1 MEGVRVTHQGLK
13 AHTPEGS
20 AGRITQAGL
29 AARSPEGTAA
39 KGMAIKGHED
49 LWVEIQANTF
59 RNWVNETLKPVD
71 IKVVD
76 LVEDLTDGTVLCAL
90 VEALQGRRLKGWS
103 KNPTNQHHRLENC
116 TTALQ
121 AIEDDGVKLV
131 NIGNV
136 DIVNGNLKLILGLI
150 WSLIVRYQIG
160 RSKFPPRKLMLS
172 WLQSSLPECRVSNL
186 TTDWNSGV
194 LLSALL
200 DHCKPGIFPH
210 WKELNRHEA
219 VENCRRAMKLAHR
232 ELQVPMVLEP
242 EYLASPWL
250 DELSGMTY
258 LSYFMKPDSSGMKST
273 LDWVNSRLERPISNF
288 TTDWNDGRV
297 ANELVRSMGGP
308 APPAS
313 KLRRDPA
320 RWEENNQMAIDA
332 AKKLGVQPVLSAK
345 DMSQSDV
352 EHLGVMAWATQFR
365 NIPPRPPVH
374 DMLRVA
380 LDSTSGRVG
389 EPTYIKVQSVSKD
402 LSMSDVK
409 VLIVNPL
416 EQESRLK
423 LDSRGAGEFVP
434 EHAGMHEIVLVVDD
448 IRVDGRYFFRVLP
461 RLVSVPPPGMA
472 PCAAGSL
479 VEVLVSA
486 TGAPRRQ
493 DIDVTAHSP
502 SGRAVP
508 LEARHPPP
516 SAAGTTASSA
526 TFQPDEAGTWTIAIT
541 YKGEHIQGGPF
552 TCEVFDP
559 AGVRLSPGALEGA
572 DALKPHSFELDTSGC
587 GVKGD
592 LQLDIV
598 HDKRS
603 VMCALEKLSPTK
615 YRATFMPKATGKHRL
630 YIYFNGYDVHGSPH
644 VFRVGSKSKRLRDS
658 ASPSPYAG
666 MSSPVTRLRSES
678 PQIYESNSSKYGRRD
693 DYKDTREKSFDVTD
707 TYSRINKDK
716 AESPLYRTTSPLRR
730 TPNYEERDY
739 YNTKDATD
747 SYSRMNKEYKT
758 DSNRTTPIRRTPNF
772 EERDMYNSKDATDSY
787 SRINKEYKTDHN
799 RTTSPVQRTPTFEE
813 RDLYNTKAATDTYS
827 RINKEYKTDHNR
839 TTSPVQRTPTFEE
852 RDLYNTKAATDT
864 YSRINK
870 EYKTDHNRTTSPV
883 QRTPTFEER
892 DLYNTKAAT
901 DTYSRINKE
910 YKTDHNR
917 TTSPVQRT
925 PTFEERDYYNTKDAT
940 DTYSRINK
948 EYKTDHHRTTSP
960 VQRTSSPIRRATS
973 PSHRTSSPITSK
985 YLGSRLDSAHRA
997 TSPFATS
1004 LTRDSPLKPTSP
1016 INRVSSPTERYSPVT
1031 TTKRVV
1037 EKRSNYKMYSSY
1049 SGSQDN
1055 IDHSPLSSLENE
1067 RSRRYGSPGGDGNE
1081 ADPGGKNS
1089 WDSVERTRQ
1098 MLTKNSLDTDRHGQ
1112 STLERETQR
1121 NTQLNKFSDLSHDA
1135 FNQQLDR
1142 LADERESDTYTHKEF
1157 KREVRES
1164 SYVVRDSSFS
1174 SMEEKRQEQQS
1185 FLSNRP
1191 PRDPTGGANSETDA
1205 AHVRFRPIQRDNR
1218 GAKGIVIKPSYKG
1231 VLGQPVEF
1239 IVDASGAGPGQL
1251 ELEVSGGNGSLVAS
1265 SVRSLGGNRYNAAFT
1280 PTVLR
1285 PHIVRVT
1292 FNNEHVPGSPWEV
1305 DVMAGPVGGGG
1316 EPTRLIPA
1324 RVPAVFE
1331 ISTAHGDNTFTKNEV
1346 GVTVTA
1352 PSRRLVTSRVLDVAE
1367 RPGVFRIE
1375 FTPDEVGTH
1384 LIDVSIGDEKLAA
1397 GPLIAKVYDA
1407 SLIKVT
1413 DVGNALVGQQSQ
1425 FRVDAS
1431 AAGEGQ
1437 LEISINEGEV
1447 PNHVQVVGGGRCLVF
1462 WRPETPT
1469 PHRVDIKFNGEPVP
1483 SSPFVFHVAPA
1494 QRVTIDTTQIE
1505 LIPVGEL
1512 VSCSVRVEG
1521 SGGGEL
1527 NVTVKGP
1534 RGEVPVRLTGDVV
1547 SGLVASFTAKNVGPH
1562 TLTAHYNNQA
1572 VPGTPFIC
1580 KAYDSKLVSVTGGT
1594 LARMGVPVQ
1603 LAVDA
1608 AQAGEG
1614 NLEITVAARGLNIPT
1629 QVHPQGNA
1637 RFTVSFTPTE
1647 ACEHV
1652 VNVSFNKMRV
1662 PGCPLVID
1670 VSEGGVSGARVT
1682 IPGPVPLHQ
1691 PTFLTLHHSTATLE
1705 QIEVNVEGPNGASVP
1720 AAVSAAGAGTFR
1732 AEFVP
1737 RAVGEHRLNVL
1748 VDSQPIPASP
1758 FHLKVYD
1765 VTAIRVK
1772 DVAHGTVGKP
1782 VTFLVETMAAG
1793 PGNLEVTV
1801 NGGRVP
1807 TAAAAQGAHTYAIS
1821 FTPRDPRPHTVELRF
1836 NGDHVPGSPFVCHV
1850 SAPARVIGAGS
1861 GESPDKVSVG
1871 DAYTFSVDSP
1881 ASPHVEVLGPARRPV
1896 PVQVSADDT
1905 IGENEASKRY
1915 TVSFVPVDVG
1925 DHSIEVRA
1933 GAMGGHVEGSPFL
1946 VKAYSA
1952 ARVSV
1957 TDISPGTVGRPIS
1970 FTINASHAG
1979 AGNLEI
1985 IVAVAGRNV
1994 PNFVQSEGN
2003 ARFKVNFKPTEAAP
2017 HTLSVRFNGHAVP
2030 GSPFTCIVSAP
2041 ANAPD
2046 ARASGPGL
2054 TSAARGENTE
2064 INLTGFHSCEPTVSL
2079 TGPGGA
2085 NVRTNVNSMG
2095 EGRYT
2100 CTYTPEVVGRH
2111 SVHVQCGGR
2120 HVPGSPFVCNVYDVR
2135 RVRVTGLG
2143 PGELEGTL
2151 EGLNLDESGE
2161 EERGVEVGKPV
2172 TFSVDAAGAGEGTLE
2187 LVVSTPS
2194 TTVKAEVV
2202 AVARGLYDVTF
2213 VPVSREPHRV
2223 SVTFNEQAVPGSP
2236 FICRVNEPHTYVQI
2250 GTTATIEIDENLTD
2264 VEVLSPTGTRV
2275 ADVFEDEGIVTFP
2288 VSRIGRYVIRSPR
2301 GSVAEVEALDPSA
2314 VKVLSIGEAL
2324 AHRPAI
2330 ITVST
2335 SSAGSGRLSARVTSC
2350 GRTVP
2355 HSVRR
2360 RGGSRTELVWHPAR
2374 AAPHRITL
2382 LWSGIPI
2389 AREALMVDVMPGH
2402 HGQEVSASGLGLY
2415 HGQVSRVSSF
2425 SIDTLGR
2432 AAREFDVVVS
2442 GPGTRALPVRCYQ
2455 TKSGLLQAEF
2465 TITEV
2470 GQSTIEVLH
2479 LSKPITGSPYTC
2491 ESFDP
2496 NKVILSGLPT
2506 GNLIAHTPI
2515 NFTVDTKDA
2524 GVGELDVLCE
2534 AMGKRRVRLPVDIRE
2549 DGTLYKV
2556 RLRPTMPAHYRIYV
2570 TYGGASVPGS
2580 PMSLGVLSSRAS
2592 IAAKCSGTG
2601 LAHAHVGKEAAF
2613 TIHCVDDTPPT
2624 VQVERLEGKEDETD
2638 SGLLECRVTAGAPRE
2653 WLCAYIPLVVG
2664 QYEVRIF
2671 LPSGPLPGSPFSV
2684 KVIDTSAIVAV
2695 GGWGTDNSG
2704 RVRAPSK
2711 LVLDT
2716 SNAGPGTL
2724 ECLLAGRHQRVETV
2738 SGRAVVTLTAPEG
2751 VSGEQELELTYNGA
2765 LVSGAPRR
2773 ALVAS
2778 GNTADRVTLAGRGL
2792 AHAAPHTPAVFTI
2805 DGSAAGLGS
2814 PEASLN
2820 SPDGES
2826 VPVALTAA
2834 GPGLWRAT
2842 YTPRRAGDHHLR
2854 VLWAGRLVKGCPLTV
2869 KVSAGSESGDASKVV
2884 CSGAGLTGGV
2894 VGRDIRSWI
2903 DTRRAGPG
2911 ELTAHCSGPNKVAYC
2926 ELYEHGDGTFT
2937 LNVKPAEAGKHVLS
2951 VQFAGEHVPGSPF
2964 TLKVAGAPDPSK
2976 VRVYGPG
2983 IEAGVLAT
2991 FQSRFICD
2999 TRGAGAGQLT
3009 VRVRGPKGAFRVEM
3023 QRENQKD
3030 RTILCKFSPTEPG
3043 DYRVEVRWAGRH
3055 VPGSPFP
3062 VMIFDTQEELRRYL
3076 QATAA

>member
-1 MEGVRVTHQGLK
+1 MEGRVTHQGLR
-13 AHTPEGS
+13 AHTAEGS

-59 RNWVNETLKPVD
+59 RNWVNETLKPMN

-76 LVEDLTDGTVLCAL
+76 LVEDFRDGTVLCSL
-90 VEALQGRRLKGWS
+90 VEALQGRKLRGWS
-103 KNPTNQHHRLENC
+103 QKPTNQHHKLENV
-116 TTALQ
+116 TNALQ

-131 NIGNV
+131 NIGNM

-172 WLQSSLPECRVSNL
+172 WLQASLPECRVNNL
-186 TTDWNSGV
+186 TTDWNSGI

-200 DHCKPGIFPH
+200 DYCKPGVFPH
-210 WKELNRHEA
+210 WRELNRHEA
-219 VENCRRAMKLAHR
+219 VENCRRAMRLAHR
-232 ELQVPMVLEP
+232 ELEVPMVLEP

-258 LSYFMKPDSSGMKST
+258 LSYFMKPDSAGFRST
-273 LDWVNSRLERPISNF
+273 LEWVNSRLERPITNF

-297 ANELVRSMGGP
+297 ANELVRSIGGP
-308 APPAS
+308 APPPS
-313 KLRRDPA
+313 RLRRDPA
-320 RWEENNQMAIDA
+320 RWEENNQLALDA
-332 AKKLGVQPVLSAK
+332 AKKIGVQPVLSAR
-345 DMSQSDV
+345 DMSQSEVD
-352 EHLGVMAWATQFR
+352 HLGLMTWATHLR
-365 NIPPRPPVH
+365 NVPPRPPVH

-389 EPTYIKVQSVSKD
+389 EPTYIKIESVSND
-402 LSMSDVK
+402 LSVSEVK

-423 LDSRGAGEFVP
+423 LDARGAGEFVP
-434 EHAGMHEIVLVVDD
+434 EHAGMHEIVLTVDD

-461 RLVSVPPPGMA
+461 RLVTVPPPGMA
-472 PCAAGSL
+472 PCAIGSI

-516 SAAGTTASSA
+516 SAPGTTASSA

-541 YKGEHIQGGPF
+541 YKGDHIQGGPF

-559 AGVRLSPGALEGA
+559 AGVRLSAGALEGA
-572 DALKPHSFELDTSGC
+572 EPLKPHSFELDTSGC

-603 VMCALEKLSPTK
+603 VMCALEKLSATK
-615 YRATFMPKATGKHRL
+615 YRATFMPKAPGKHRL

-644 VFRVGSKSKRLRDS
+644 VFRVGSRSKKPRDS
-658 ASPSPYAG
+658 SSPSPAYARI
-666 MSSPVTRLRSES
+666 SSPVTRLRSES
-678 PQIYESNSSKYGRRD
+678 PMNQYNLHESNISKHTSSIDRRD
-693 DYKDTREKSFDVTD
+693 ERRDSNDYFKSSYDSENKEKSFDMTD
-707 TYSRINKDK
+707 SAYSTSKATKRETYTRYGS
-716 AESPLYRTTSPLRR
+716 ESPRNRTASPITTKHLGNGSRLDVNRSGSPYRASSPYRATSPVGRTTSPL
-730 TPNYEERDY
+730 
-739 YNTKDATD
+739 
-747 SYSRMNKEYKT
+747 
-758 DSNRTTPIRRTPNF
+758 IR
-772 EERDMYNSKDATDSY
+772 K
-787 SRINKEYKTDHN
+787 
-799 RTTSPVQRTPTFEE
+799 
-813 RDLYNTKAATDTYS
+813 
-827 RINKEYKTDHNR
+827 
-839 TTSPVQRTPTFEE
+839 
-852 RDLYNTKAATDT
+852 
-864 YSRINK
+864 
-870 EYKTDHNRTTSPV
+870 
-883 QRTPTFEER
+883 
-892 DLYNTKAAT
+892 
-901 DTYSRINKE
+901 
-910 YKTDHNR
+910 
-917 TTSPVQRT
+917 
-925 PTFEERDYYNTKDAT
+925 
-940 DTYSRINK
+940 
-948 EYKTDHHRTTSP
+948 
-960 VQRTSSPIRRATS
+960 
-973 PSHRTSSPITSK
+973 
-985 YLGSRLDSAHRA
+985 
-997 TSPFATS
+997 
-1004 LTRDSPLKPTSP
+1004 DSPLNRTASP
-1016 INRVSSPTERYSPVT
+1016 INRVNSPIERYSPVT
-1031 TTKRVV
+1031 STKRVV

-1055 IDHSPLSSLENE
+1055 LDQGSPCSSLENE
-1067 RSRRYGSPGGDGNE
+1067 RRRLGSPSRG
-1081 ADPGGKNS
+1081 DPGGKPYQARTD
-1089 WDSVERTRQ
+1089 WESVEKTRQ
-1098 MLTKNSLDTDRHGQ
+1098 MMSANSLDSPNSPAERYHGQ
-1112 STLERETQR
+1112 NTLDRETKR
-1121 NTQLNKFSDLSHDA
+1121 NTQLNKFGDYSRDS
-1135 FNQQLDR
+1135 FNKHLDR
-1142 LADERESDTYTHKEF
+1142 LADDRDSDTYTSRQEIS
-1157 KREVRES
+1157 KREIRES
-1164 SYVVRDSSFS
+1164 TYVVRDSSYS
-1174 SMEEKRQEQQS
+1174 SVEEKQQQS

-1191 PRDPTGGANSETDA
+1191 PRDPAGGARTETDA
-1205 AHVRFRPIQRDNR
+1205 AHGRFRPIQRDYNR
-1218 GAKGIVIKPSYKG
+1218 GAKGIFVKPTHRG
-1231 VLGQPVEF
+1231 VVGQPVEF
-1239 IVDASGAGPGQL
+1239 IVDGSTAGPGHL
-1251 ELEVSGGNGSLVAS
+1251 ELEVSGGNGALVAS
-1265 SVRSLGGNRYNAAFT
+1265 SVRPLGGHRYAAAFT
-1280 PTVLR
+1280 PRVSQ
-1285 PHIVRVT
+1285 PHTVRVT
-1292 FNNEHVPGSPWEV
+1292 FNDEHVLGSPWKVE
-1305 DVMAGPVGGGG
+1305 VMAGPAGGGGG

-1331 ISTAHGDNTFTKNEV
+1331 ITTSPGTATFSKNEV

-1352 PSRRLVTSRVLDVAE
+1352 PSRRPVTARVLDVAE
-1367 RPGVFRIE
+1367 RPGVYRIE
-1375 FTPDEVGTH
+1375 FTPEEVGTH
-1384 LIDVSIGDEKLAA
+1384 LIDVSIGEDKLAA
-1397 GPLIAKVYDA
+1397 GPLVAKVYDA

-1413 DVGNALVGQQSQ
+1413 DVGNAVVEQKCQ
-1425 FRVDAS
+1425 FKVDAS

-1447 PNHVQVVGGGRCLVF
+1447 PNNVQVVGGGRCLVF
-1462 WRPETPT
+1462 WRPEVAT

-1483 SSPFVFHVAPA
+1483 SSPFIFHVAPA
-1494 QRVTIDTTQIE
+1494 QRVTIDTSQVE
-1505 LIPVGEL
+1505 LIPVGE
-1512 VSCSVRVEG
+1512 VASCSVRVEG
-1521 SGGGEL
+1521 SAGGEL
-1527 NVTVKGP
+1527 TVTVRGP
-1534 RGEVPVRLTGDVV
+1534 RGEVPVRLTGDAVT
-1547 SGLVASFTAKNVGPH
+1547 GLVASFTPKNVGPH
-1562 TLTAHYNNQA
+1562 TLTAQYNNQI

-1580 KAYDSKLVSVTGGT
+1580 KAYDSKLVSVSGGAS
-1594 LARMGVPVQ
+1594 ARVGVPVQ

-1608 AQAGEG
+1608 ALAGEG

-1637 RFTVSFTPTE
+1637 RFMVSFNPTE
-1647 ACEHV
+1647 ATDHV

-1662 PGCPLVID
+1662 PGCPLIIQ
-1670 VSEGGVSGARVT
+1670 VSEGGGGVARVT
-1682 IPGPVPLHQ
+1682 VPGPAPLHQ
-1691 PTFLTLHHSTATLE
+1691 PATLTLHHSTATLD
-1705 QIEVNVEGPNGASVP
+1705 QIEVNVEGCHQKWSDAGPNGASVP
-1720 AAVSAAGAGTFR
+1720 AAVAAAGPGVFR

-1748 VDSQPIPASP
+1748 VDSVPIPASP

-1772 DVAHGTVGKP
+1772 DVTHGTVGKP

-1861 GESPDKVSVG
+1861 SESPDKVSVG
-1871 DAYTFSVDSP
+1871 EAYTFSVDSP
-1881 ASPHVEVLGPARRPV
+1881 TSPHVEVLGPARRPV
-1896 PVQVSADDT
+1896 SVQVSAEET

-1915 TVSFVPVDVG
+1915 TISFVPVDVG

-1952 ARVSV
+1952 ARVNV
-1957 TDISPGTVGRPIS
+1957 TDISPGVVGRPVS

-1985 IVAVAGRNV
+1985 IVAVNGRNV
-1994 PNFVQSEGN
+1994 PNYVQSEGN
-2003 ARFKVNFKPTEAAP
+2003 ARFKVNFKPVEAAP
-2017 HTLSVRFNGHAVP
+2017 HTLSVRFNGQAVP
-2030 GSPFTCIVSAP
+2030 GSPFTCTVTAP
-2041 ANAPD
+2041 APAGD

-2054 TSAARGENTE
+2054 VSAPRAEPADIHITGCHSGE
-2064 INLTGFHSCEPTVSL
+2064 PAVYVA
-2079 TGPGGA
+2079 GPGGT
-2085 NVRTNVNSMG
+2085 NVRTRVSPTG

-2100 CTYTPEVVGRH
+2100 ATYTPEAVGRH
-2111 SVHVQCGGR
+2111 TVQITCAGR
-2120 HVPGSPFVCNVYDVR
+2120 HVPGSPFTCNVYDVK

-2151 EGLNLDESGE
+2151 EGLSLDDGVE

-2223 SVTFNEQAVPGSP
+2223 SVTFNEQPVPGSP
-2236 FICRVNEPHTYVQI
+2236 FVCRVSEPHTYVQI
-2250 GTTATIEIDENLTD
+2250 GGVATVEIDENLSD
-2264 VEVLSPTGTRV
+2264 VEVISPTGTRV
-2275 ADVFEDEGIVTFP
+2275 AEAHLEDTGLLTFP
-2288 VSRIGRYVIRSPR
+2288 ASRVGRYVVRSSR
-2301 GSVAEVEALDPSA
+2301 GPVADVEALDASA
-2314 VKVLSIGEAL
+2314 VQVLSIGDAV
-2324 AHRPAI
+2324 AHRPAVL
-2330 ITVST
+2330 TVNT
-2335 SSAGSGRLSARVTSC
+2335 SGAGNGRLSGRVTC
-2350 GRTVP
+2350 GGAGVP

-2360 RGGSRTELVWHPAR
+2360 RGGSRQEVVWHPAR
-2374 AAPHRITL
+2374 AAPHRLTL
-2382 LWSGIPI
+2382 LWSGSPI
-2389 AREALMVDVMPGH
+2389 SNQPLIIDVQPAH
-2402 HGQEVSASGLGLY
+2402 HSQEVAASGLGLY
-2415 HGQVSRVSSF
+2415 QAQVNRVASF

-2432 AAREFDVVVS
+2432 PAREFDVVVS
-2442 GPGTRALPVRCYQ
+2442 GPGSRALPVRCYQ
-2455 TKSGLLQAEF
+2455 TKSGLLQAEY

-2479 LSKPITGSPYTC
+2479 LSKPVSGSPFTC

-2496 NKVILSGLPT
+2496 NKVIISGLPT
-2506 GNLIAHTPI
+2506 GNIIAQTPI

-2524 GVGELDVLCE
+2524 GVAELEVVCE
-2534 AMGKRRVRLPVDIRE
+2534 AMGERRVRLPVDIRE
-2549 DGTLYKV
+2549 DGHTYRV
-2556 RLRPTMPAHYRIYV
+2556 RLRPTVPAHYRIYI
-2570 TYGGASVPGS
+2570 THGGANVTGS
-2580 PMSLGVLSSRAS
+2580 PVSLGILSGRSSSVARCA
-2592 IAAKCSGTG
+2592 GTG

-2613 TIHCVDDTPPT
+2613 TINCTEDTPPT
-2624 VQVERLEGKEDETD
+2624 VQVERLTTDEKEDSQD
-2638 SGLLECRVTAGAPRE
+2638 SGLLECRVVAGAARE

-2664 QYEVRIF
+2664 LYEVRIF
-2671 LPSGPLPGSPFSV
+2671 TSSGPLPGSPFSV
-2684 KVIDTSAIVAV
+2684 KVIDTSAIVPV
-2695 GGWGTDNSG
+2695 GGWGADASG

-2738 SGRAVVTLTAPEG
+2738 SGRAVVSLSGEAG
-2751 VSGEQELELTYNGA
+2751 GEQELELTYNGA
-2765 LVSGAPRR
+2765 LVAGAPRR
-2773 ALVAS
+2773 ALLAPPAS
-2778 GNTADRVTLAGRGL
+2778 ADRVTLAGRGL
-2792 AHAAPHTPAVFTI
+2792 AHASPHAPAVFTI
-2805 DGSAAGLGS
+2805 DGSAAGPGA
-2814 PEASLN
+2814 PEASLM
-2820 SPDGES
+2820 SPDGDNIP
-2826 VPVALTAA
+2826 VPLTAA

-2842 YTPRRAGDHHLR
+2842 YTPRNVGDHQLR

-2869 KVSAGSESGDASKVV
+2869 SVSAGGESGDASRVV
-2884 CSGAGLTGGV
+2884 CSGPGLAGGV
-2894 VGRDIRSWI
+2894 LGRDIRAWL

-2911 ELTAHCSGPNKVAYC
+2911 ELTAHCTGPNKVAYC

-2937 LNVKPAEAGKHVLS
+2937 LNVKPAEAGRHMLS
-2951 VQFAGEHVPGSPF
+2951 IQFAGEHVPGSPF
-2964 TLKVAGAPDPSK
+2964 VLKVAGAPDPSK

-2983 IEAGVLAT
+2983 VEPGVLAT
-2991 FQSRFICD
+2991 FQSRFLCD

-3023 QRENQKD
+3023 QRESQKD

-3076 QATAA
+3076 QASAA

>member
-1 MEGVRVTHQGLK
+1 MEGVRISHQGLK

-29 AARSPEGTAA
+29 AARSAEGTAA
-39 KGMAIKGHED
+39 KAMAIKGHED

-59 RNWVNETLKPVD
+59 RNWVNETLKPVN

-76 LVEDLTDGTVLCAL
+76 LVEDLRDGTVLCAL

-103 KNPTNQHHRLENC
+103 PSPTNQHHRLENV

-160 RSKFPPRKLMLS
+160 KSKFPPRKLMLS
-172 WLQSSLPECRVSNL
+172 WLQAAMPECRVGNL

-200 DHCKPGIFPH
+200 DYCKPGIFPH

-219 VENCRRAMKLAHR
+219 IENCRRAMKLAHR
-232 ELQVPMVLEP
+232 ELDVPMVLEP

-258 LSYFMKPDSSGMKST
+258 LSYFMKPDSTGVKST
-273 LDWVNSRLERPISNF
+273 LDWVNSRLERPITNF

-308 APPAS
+308 APHPS

-320 RWEENNQMAIDA
+320 RWEENCQTAIDA
-332 AKKLGVQPVLSAK
+332 GKKLGVQPVLSAK

-352 EHLGVMAWATQFR
+352 EHLGVMAWAAQFR
-365 NIPPRPPVH
+365 NVPPRPPVH

-389 EPTYIKVQSVSKD
+389 EPTFIKVESISNE

-409 VLIVNPL
+409 VSIVNPL

-423 LDSRGAGEFVP
+423 LDSKGAGEFIP
-434 EHAGMHEIVLVVDD
+434 EHAGMHEIVLTVED

-472 PCAAGSL
+472 PCAAGSI

-486 TGAPRRQ
+486 TGAPRRE

-508 LEARHPPP
+508 LEPRHPPP
-516 SAAGTTASSA
+516 SAPGTTASSA
-526 TFQPDEAGTWTIAIT
+526 TFQPDEAGVWTIAIT

-559 AGVRLSPGALEGA
+559 AGVRLSHGALEGA
-572 DALKPHSFELDTSGC
+572 EPLKPHSFELDTSGC

-603 VMCALEKLSPTK
+603 VMCALEKLSSTK
-615 YRATFMPKATGKHRL
+615 YRATFMPKAPGKHRL

-644 VFRVGSKSKRLRDS
+644 VFRVGSRSKKPRDS
-658 ASPSPYAG
+658 SSPAPAFARI
-666 MSSPVTRLRSES
+666 SSPVTRLRSES
-678 PQIYESNSSKYGRRD
+678 PHNNYNLYDSNTKHTSSIDRREERRNSTDYYKSSYGPD
-693 DYKDTREKSFDVTD
+693 IKDKTYDVTD
-707 TYSRINKDK
+707 SFSNSRLNKRENYITYDD
-716 AESPLYRTTSPLRR
+716 SPR
-730 TPNYEERDY
+730 
-739 YNTKDATD
+739 
-747 SYSRMNKEYKT
+747 
-758 DSNRTTPIRRTPNF
+758 NRT
-772 EERDMYNSKDATDSY
+772 A
-787 SRINKEYKTDHN
+787 
-799 RTTSPVQRTPTFEE
+799 
-813 RDLYNTKAATDTYS
+813 
-827 RINKEYKTDHNR
+827 
-839 TTSPVQRTPTFEE
+839 
-852 RDLYNTKAATDT
+852 
-864 YSRINK
+864 
-870 EYKTDHNRTTSPV
+870 
-883 QRTPTFEER
+883 
-892 DLYNTKAAT
+892 
-901 DTYSRINKE
+901 
-910 YKTDHNR
+910 
-917 TTSPVQRT
+917 
-925 PTFEERDYYNTKDAT
+925 
-940 DTYSRINK
+940 
-948 EYKTDHHRTTSP
+948 
-960 VQRTSSPIRRATS
+960 
-973 PSHRTSSPITSK
+973 SPITSK
-985 YLGSRLDSAHRA
+985 HLGNGSRLDFGRSSSPYRAGSPYRA
-997 TSPFATS
+997 TSPIGRTS
-1004 LTRDSPLKPTSP
+1004 PLTRKDSPLNRTASP
-1016 INRVSSPTERYSPVT
+1016 INRVSSPTDRYSPVT

-1037 EKRSNYKMYSSY
+1037 EKRSNYKVYSSY

-1055 IDHSPLSSLENE
+1055 LDHSSPLSSLETD
-1067 RSRRYGSPGGDGNE
+1067 RIKRYGSPSTADTG
-1081 ADPGGKNS
+1081 DPGGKPGGYKAKNDS
-1089 WDSVERTRQ
+1089 WDSVEKTRQ
-1098 MLTKNSLDTDRHGQ
+1098 MFGNNSLDSSGERFGLN
-1112 STLERETQR
+1112 TLDRETQR
-1121 NTQLNKFSDLSHDA
+1121 NTQLNKFSDFSRDS
-1135 FNQQLDR
+1135 FNKHLDR
-1142 LADERESDTYTHKEF
+1142 LVDEAESDTYTSRQEIT

-1164 SYVVRDSSFS
+1164 SYVVRDSSYS
-1174 SMEEKRQEQQS
+1174 SVEEKHQQQQQS

-1191 PRDPTGGANSETDA
+1191 PRDPIGGALTETDA
-1205 AHVRFRPIQRDNR
+1205 THARFRPIQRDNNR
-1218 GAKGIVIKPSYKG
+1218 GARGIVIKPTYKG
-1231 VLGQPVEF
+1231 VVGQPVEF
-1239 IVDASGAGPGQL
+1239 IVDASTAGPGRL
-1251 ELEVSGGNGSLVAS
+1251 ELEVSGGNGTLVAS
-1265 SVRSLGGNRYNAAFT
+1265 SVRPLGGNKYIAAFT
-1280 PTVLR
+1280 PRVAR
-1285 PHIVRVT
+1285 PHSVRVT
-1292 FNNEHVPGSPWEV
+1292 FNDEHVYGSPWKVE
-1305 DVMAGPVGGGG
+1305 VMAGPAGGGGG

-1331 ISTAHGDNTFTKNEV
+1331 ISTSPGAPTFSKNEV

-1352 PSRRLVTSRVLDVAE
+1352 PSRRPVTARVLDVSE
-1367 RPGVFRIE
+1367 RPGVYRIE
-1375 FTPDEVGTH
+1375 FTPEEVGTH
-1384 LIDVSIGDEKLAA
+1384 LIDVSIGEDKLAA
-1397 GPLIAKVYDA
+1397 GPLVAKVYDA

-1413 DVGNALVGQQSQ
+1413 DVGNALVGQQCQ

-1483 SSPFVFHVAPA
+1483 SSPFIFHVAPA
-1494 QRVTIDTTQIE
+1494 QRVTIDTSQVE

-1512 VSCSVRVEG
+1512 ASCSVRVEG

-1527 NVTVKGP
+1527 TVTVRGP
-1534 RGEVPVRLTGDVV
+1534 RGEVPVRLTGEALT
-1547 SGLVASFTAKNVGPH
+1547 GLVASFTPKHVGPH
-1562 TLTAHYNNQA
+1562 TLTAQYNNQP
-1572 VPGTPFIC
+1572 VPGTPFVC
-1580 KAYDSKLVSVTGGT
+1580 KAYDSKLVSVTGG
-1594 LARMGVPVQ
+1594 LSARIGVPVQ

-1647 ACEHV
+1647 ACEHI

-1662 PGCPLVID
+1662 PGCPLIID
-1670 VSEGGVSGARVT
+1670 VSEGGGIGARVT
-1682 IPGPVPLHQ
+1682 LPGPVPLHQ
-1691 PTFLTLHHSTATLE
+1691 PASLTLHHSAATLD

-1720 AAVSAAGAGTFR
+1720 AAVAAAGAGTFR

-1748 VDSQPIPASP
+1748 VDSVPIPASP

-1881 ASPHVEVLGPARRPV
+1881 TSPHVEVLGPARRPV
-1896 PVQVSADDT
+1896 PVQVSAEET
-1905 IGENEASKRY
+1905 VGENEPSKRY
-1915 TVSFVPVDVG
+1915 TISFVPVDVG

-1952 ARVSV
+1952 SRVSV
-1957 TDISPGTVGRPIS
+1957 TDISPGVVGRPVA

-1985 IVAVAGRNV
+1985 IVAVNGRNV
-1994 PNFVQSEGN
+1994 PNYVQSEGN

-2041 ANAPD
+2041 AAAAD
-2046 ARASGPGL
+2046 ARAAGPGL
-2054 TSAARGENTE
+2054 SSAPRGEPAE
-2064 INLTGFHSCEPTVSL
+2064 IHLTGFHTGEPTIFV
-2079 TGPGGA
+2079 TGPGGSS
-2085 NVRTNVNSMG
+2085 VRTRVTPTG
-2095 EGRYT
+2095 DGRYT
-2100 CTYTPEVVGRH
+2100 GSYTPEAVGRH
-2111 SVHVQCGGR
+2111 SVQVQCAGR
-2120 HVPGSPFVCNVYDVR
+2120 PVPGSPFTCNVYDVR

-2143 PGELEGTL
+2143 AGELEGTL
-2151 EGLNLDESGE
+2151 EGLSLDESAD

-2223 SVTFNEQAVPGSP
+2223 SVTFNEQPVPGSP
-2236 FICRVNEPHTYVQI
+2236 FVCRVSEPHTYVQI
-2250 GTTATIEIDENLTD
+2250 GGVAAIEVDESLSD
-2264 VEVLSPTGTRV
+2264 VEVLSPSGSRISE
-2275 ADVFEDEGIVTFP
+2275 ANLEDNGLLTFP
-2288 VSRIGRYVIRSPR
+2288 ANRVGRYLVKSPR
-2301 GSVAEVEALDPSA
+2301 GPIAEVEGLDASA
-2314 VKVLSIGEAL
+2314 VKVLSIGDAV

-2330 ITVST
+2330 LTVST
-2335 SSAGSGRLSARVTSC
+2335 AGAGAGRLSARVWC
-2350 GRTVP
+2350 GGAAVA

-2360 RGGSRTELVWHPAR
+2360 RGGARMELVWHPSR
-2374 AAPHRITL
+2374 AATHRLAL
-2382 LWSGIPI
+2382 LWSGVPI
-2389 AREALMVDVMPGH
+2389 SKEPLVVDVLPAH
-2402 HGQEVSASGLGLY
+2402 HGQEVAASGLGLY
-2415 HGQVSRVSSF
+2415 QAQVSKVASF

-2432 AAREFDVVVS
+2432 PAREFDVVVS
-2442 GPGTRALPVRCYQ
+2442 GPGSRALPVRCYQ

-2465 TITEV
+2465 AINEV

-2479 LSKPITGSPYTC
+2479 LSKPVTGSPFTC

-2496 NKVILSGLPT
+2496 HKVILSGLPT
-2506 GNLIAHTPI
+2506 GNIIVQTPI

-2524 GVGELDVLCE
+2524 GLGELEVVCE
-2534 AMGKRRVRLPVDIRE
+2534 AMGDRRVRLPIDIRE
-2549 DGTLYKV
+2549 DGHTHKV
-2556 RLRPTMPAHYRIYV
+2556 RLRPSVPAHYRIYI
-2570 TYGGASVPGS
+2570 TYGGAPVVGS
-2580 PMSLGVLSSRAS
+2580 PVSLGVLSGKAS
-2592 IAAKCSGTG
+2592 NAAKCSGTG

-2613 TIHCVDDTPPT
+2613 TINCVEDTAPT
-2624 VQVERLEGKEDETD
+2624 VQVEKLTDLKEDNTD
-2638 SGLLECRVTAGAPRE
+2638 SGLLECRVAAGAPRE

-2664 QYEVRIF
+2664 LYEVRIF
-2671 LPSGPLPGSPFSV
+2671 TTSGPLPGSPFSV
-2684 KVIDTSAIVAV
+2684 KVIDTSAILPV

-2711 LVLDT
+2711 IILDT

-2738 SGRAVVTLTAPEG
+2738 AGRAVVTLTATEG

-2765 LVSGAPRR
+2765 LVAGAPRK

-2805 DGSAAGLGS
+2805 DGSAAGPGA
-2814 PEASLN
+2814 PEASLT
-2820 SPDGES
+2820 SPEGDFIA
-2826 VPVALTAA
+2826 VALTAA

-2842 YTPRRAGDHHLR
+2842 YTPRRPGDHQLR
-2854 VLWAGRLVKGCPLTV
+2854 VTWAGRLVKGCPLTV
-2869 KVSAGSESGDASKVV
+2869 KVMAGSESGDASRVV
-2884 CSGAGLTGGV
+2884 CSGAGLSGGV
-2894 VGRDIRSWI
+2894 VGREIRSWI

-2937 LNVKPAEAGKHVLS
+2937 LNVKPAEAGRHVLS

-2964 TLKVAGAPDPSK
+2964 VLKVAGAPDPSK

-2983 IEAGVLAT
+2983 VEPGVLAT
-2991 FQSRFICD
+2991 FQSRFLCD

-3062 VMIFDTQEELRRYL
+3062 VMIFDTQEELRRYM
-3076 QATAA
+3076 QANAA

>member
-39 KGMAIKGHED
+39 KAMAIKGHED

-59 RNWVNETLKPVD
+59 RNWINETLKPMN
-71 IKVVD
+71 IKVID
-76 LVEDLTDGTVLCAL
+76 LVEDLRDGTILCSL
-90 VEALQGRRLKGWS
+90 VEALQGRKLKGWS
-103 KNPTNQHHRLENC
+103 RKPSNQHHKLENV

-172 WLQSSLPECRVSNL
+172 WLQSTLPECRVSNL

-200 DHCKPGIFPH
+200 DYCKPGTFPQ
-210 WKELNRHEA
+210 WRELNRHEA

-258 LSYFMKPDSSGMKST
+258 LSYFMKPDAAGVKAT

-308 APPAS
+308 APPPS
-313 KLRRDPA
+313 RLRRDPA
-320 RWEENNQMAIDA
+320 RWEENNQQAIDA

-345 DMSQSDV
+345 DMSSSDV

-389 EPTYIKVQSVSKD
+389 EPTYIKVESISRD
-402 LSMSDVK
+402 LSISEVK
-409 VLIVNPL
+409 VYIVNPL

-423 LDSRGAGEFVP
+423 LDSRGSGEFVP

-486 TGAPRRQ
+486 TGAPRRE

-516 SAAGTTASSA
+516 SAPGTTASSA

-552 TCEVFDP
+552 TCEVFEP

-572 DALKPHSFELDTSGC
+572 EPLKPHSFELDTSGC

-615 YRATFMPKATGKHRL
+615 YRATFMPKAPGKHRL

-644 VFRVGSKSKRLRDS
+644 VFRVGSRSKKPRDS
-658 ASPSPYAG
+658 ASPSPAYAR

-678 PQIYESNSSKYGRRD
+678 PHNPYNLYDSNATKYNTSSIDRREERRD
-693 DYKDTREKSFDVTD
+693 SSDYYKHGSDVKEKSFDVTD
-707 TYSRINKDK
+707 SYTSRVNKKETYKYEP
-716 AESPLYRTTSPLRR
+716 ESPR
-730 TPNYEERDY
+730 
-739 YNTKDATD
+739 
-747 SYSRMNKEYKT
+747 
-758 DSNRTTPIRRTPNF
+758 NRT
-772 EERDMYNSKDATDSY
+772 A
-787 SRINKEYKTDHN
+787 
-799 RTTSPVQRTPTFEE
+799 
-813 RDLYNTKAATDTYS
+813 
-827 RINKEYKTDHNR
+827 
-839 TTSPVQRTPTFEE
+839 
-852 RDLYNTKAATDT
+852 
-864 YSRINK
+864 
-870 EYKTDHNRTTSPV
+870 
-883 QRTPTFEER
+883 
-892 DLYNTKAAT
+892 
-901 DTYSRINKE
+901 
-910 YKTDHNR
+910 
-917 TTSPVQRT
+917 
-925 PTFEERDYYNTKDAT
+925 
-940 DTYSRINK
+940 
-948 EYKTDHHRTTSP
+948 
-960 VQRTSSPIRRATS
+960 
-973 PSHRTSSPITSK
+973 SPITSK
-985 YLGSRLDSAHRA
+985 YLGNGSRLDINRSNSPYRASSPYRA
-997 TSPFATS
+997 TSPVGRTS
-1004 LTRDSPLKPTSP
+1004 PLTRKDSPLNRTASP
-1016 INRVSSPTERYSPVT
+1016 INRVNSPTERYSPVT

-1055 IDHSPLSSLENE
+1055 LDQSSPLSSLENE
-1067 RSRRYGSPGGDGNE
+1067 RARRYGSPGIGEGG
-1081 ADPGGKNS
+1081 DPGGRAPSTRKDS
-1089 WDSVERTRQ
+1089 WDSVEKTRQ
-1098 MLTKNSLDTDRHGQ
+1098 MLSNNSLEPSNTERYGA

-1121 NTQLNKFSDLSHDA
+1121 NTQLNKQLNKFSDLSRDS
-1135 FNQQLDR
+1135 FNRQLDR
-1142 LADERESDTYTHKEF
+1142 LADDHESDTYTSRQEF
-1157 KREVRES
+1157 KREVHES
-1164 SYVVRDSSFS
+1164 SYVVRDSSYS
-1174 SMEEKRQEQQS
+1174 SVEEKRQQHQS

-1191 PRDPTGGANSETDA
+1191 PRDPTGGAPTETDA
-1205 AHVRFRPIQRDNR
+1205 AHARFRPIQRDNNR
-1218 GAKGIVIKPSYKG
+1218 GAKGIVIKPTYKG
-1231 VLGQPVEF
+1231 VVGQPVEF
-1239 IVDASGAGPGQL
+1239 IVDASTAGPGQL
-1251 ELEVSGGNGSLVAS
+1251 ELEVSGGNGALVAS
-1265 SVRSLGGNRYNAAFT
+1265 SVRSLGAHRYIAAFT
-1280 PTVLR
+1280 PRVLR
-1285 PHIVRVT
+1285 PHSVRVT
-1292 FNNEHVPGSPWEV
+1292 FNNEHVPGSPWQVE
-1305 DVMAGPVGGGG
+1305 VMAGPAGGGGG

-1331 ISTAHGDNTFTKNEV
+1331 ISTSPGASSFSKNEV
-1346 GVTVTA
+1346 GMTVTA
-1352 PSRRLVTSRVLDVAE
+1352 PSRRQVTARVLDVAE
-1367 RPGVFRIE
+1367 RPGVYRIE
-1375 FTPDEVGTH
+1375 FTPEEVGTH
-1384 LIDVSIGDEKLAA
+1384 LIDVSIGEEKLAA
-1397 GPLIAKVYDA
+1397 GPLVAKVYDA

-1413 DVGNALVGQQSQ
+1413 DVGNAIVGQQSQ

-1494 QRVTIDTTQIE
+1494 QRVSIDTSQIE

-1527 NVTVKGP
+1527 TVTVRGP

-1562 TLTAHYNNQA
+1562 TLTAHYNSQP

-1580 KAYDSKLVSVTGGT
+1580 KAYDSKLVSVTGGS
-1594 LARMGVPVQ
+1594 LAQVGVPVQ

-1682 IPGPVPLHQ
+1682 LPGPVPLHQ

-1881 ASPHVEVLGPARRPV
+1881 TSPHVEVLGPARRPV
-1896 PVQVSADDT
+1896 PVQVSADET
-1905 IGENEASKRY
+1905 VGENEASKRY
-1915 TVSFVPVDVG
+1915 TISFIPVDVG

-1957 TDISPGTVGRPIS
+1957 TDISPGVVGRPVS

-1985 IVAVAGRNV
+1985 IVAVNGRNV
-1994 PNFVQSEGN
+1994 PNYVQSEGN

-2030 GSPFTCIVSAP
+2030 GSPFTCMVSAP
-2041 ANAPD
+2041 AAAPD
-2046 ARASGPGL
+2046 ARATGPGL
-2054 TSAARGENTE
+2054 SSAARGESAE
-2064 INLTGFHSCEPTVSL
+2064 INLTGFHSCEPTISV
-2079 TGPGGA
+2079 TGPGGTS
-2085 NVRTNVNSMG
+2085 VRTSTRALG

-2100 CTYTPEVVGRH
+2100 CTYTPDAVGRH
-2111 SVHVQCGGR
+2111 SVHVQCAGR

-2135 RVRVTGLG
+2135 CVRVTGLG
-2143 PGELEGTL
+2143 AGELEGTL
-2151 EGLNLDESGE
+2151 EGLNLDESAD

-2213 VPVSREPHRV
+2213 IPVSREAHRV
-2223 SVTFNEQAVPGSP
+2223 SVTFNEQPVPGSP
-2236 FICRVNEPHTYVQI
+2236 FVCRVNEPHTYVQI
-2250 GTTATIEIDENLTD
+2250 GTTATIEIDENLSD

-2275 ADVFEDEGIVTFP
+2275 SDANLEDMGLLIFP
-2288 VSRIGRYVIRSPR
+2288 VTRVGRYVVRSAR
-2301 GSVAEVEALDPSA
+2301 GPVAEVEALDPSA
-2314 VKVLSIGEAL
+2314 VKVLSIGEAV

-2330 ITVST
+2330 VTVST
-2335 SSAGSGRLSARVTSC
+2335 SGAGGGRLSARVSSG

-2360 RGGSRTELVWHPAR
+2360 RGGSRTDLVWHPAR
-2374 AAPHRITL
+2374 AAPHRIAL
-2382 LWSGIPI
+2382 LWSGTPV
-2389 AREALMVDVMPGH
+2389 AREPLVVDVLPAH

-2415 HGQVSRVSSF
+2415 QAQVSRVSSF

-2442 GPGTRALPVRCYQ
+2442 GPGARALPVRCYQ

-2465 TITEV
+2465 TITDV

-2534 AMGKRRVRLPVDIRE
+2534 AMGERRVRLPVDIRE
-2549 DGTLYKV
+2549 DGHLYKV

-2570 TYGGASVPGS
+2570 TYGGASIPGS
-2580 PMSLGVLSSRAS
+2580 PISLGVLSARAS
-2592 IAAKCSGTG
+2592 IAARCAGTG

-2613 TIHCVDDTPPT
+2613 TIHCVDNTPPT
-2624 VQVERLEGKEDETD
+2624 VQVERLNDGKEED
-2638 SGLLECRVTAGAPRE
+2638 SDNGLLECRVVAGAPKE

-2671 LPSGPLPGSPFSV
+2671 VPSGPLPGSPFSV

-2738 SGRAVVTLTAPEG
+2738 SGRAVVTLAAPEG

-2765 LVSGAPRR
+2765 LVAGAPRR

-2792 AHAAPHTPAVFTI
+2792 AHAAPHTPAVFTV
-2805 DGSAAGLGS
+2805 DGSAAGPGA
-2814 PEASLN
+2814 PEASLS
-2820 SPDGES
+2820 SPDGETI
-2826 VPVALTAA
+2826 PVALTAA

-2884 CSGAGLTGGV
+2884 CSGAGLAGGV

-2911 ELTAHCSGPNKVAYC
+2911 ELTAHCTGPNKVAYC

-2937 LNVKPAEAGKHVLS
+2937 LNVKPAEAGRHVLS

-2964 TLKVAGAPDPSK
+2964 ILKVAGAPDPTK

-2991 FQSRFICD
+2991 FQSRFVCD

-3023 QRENQKD
+3023 QRESQKD

>member
-1 MEGVRVTHQGLK
+1 MEGVRVTHQGVR
-13 AHTPEGS
+13 AHSAEGS

-76 LVEDLTDGTVLCAL
+76 LVEDLRDGTVLCSL
-90 VEALQGRRLKGWS
+90 VEALQGRRLKGWNTS
-103 KNPTNQHHRLENC
+103 PNNQHHKLENV

-172 WLQSSLPECRVSNL
+172 WLQSALPDCRVNNL

-200 DHCKPGIFPH
+200 DYCKPGTFPH
-210 WKELNRHEA
+210 WRELNRHEA

-232 ELQVPMVLEP
+232 ELDVPMVLEP

-258 LSYFMKPDSSGMKST
+258 LSYFMKPGSAGYRAT
-273 LDWVNSRLERPISNF
+273 LDFVNSRLERGITNF

-308 APPAS
+308 ALPPNR
-313 KLRRDPA
+313 LRRDPA
-320 RWEENNQMAIDA
+320 RWEENNQHAIDA
-332 AKKLGVQPVLSAK
+332 AKKIGVQPVLSAK
-345 DMSQSDV
+345 DMSQNET
-352 EHLGVMAWATQFR
+352 EHLGVMTWATQFR
-365 NIPPRPPVH
+365 NVAPRPPVH

-389 EPTYIKVQSVSKD
+389 EETYIRVESISNE
-402 LSMSDVK
+402 LSISDVK
-409 VLIVNPL
+409 VSIVNPL
-416 EQESRLK
+416 EQESVLK
-423 LDSRGAGEFVP
+423 LNSRGAGEFVP
-434 EHAGMHEIVLVVDD
+434 EHAGMHEIVLTVDD

-461 RLVSVPPPGMA
+461 RLVMVPPPGMA

-486 TGAPRRQ
+486 TGAPRRE

-508 LEARHPPP
+508 LQARHPPP
-516 SAAGTTASSA
+516 SAPGTTASSA
-526 TFQPDEAGTWTIAIT
+526 TFQPDEAGVWTIAIT

-572 DALKPHSFELDTSGC
+572 EPLKPHSFELDTSGC

-603 VMCALEKLSPTK
+603 VMCALEKLSATK
-615 YRATFMPKATGKHRL
+615 YRATFMPKAPGKHRL

-644 VFRVGSKSKRLRDS
+644 MFRVGSRSKKPRES
-658 ASPSPYAG
+658 SSPSPAYARI
-666 MSSPVTRLRSES
+666 SSPVTRLRSES
-678 PQIYESNSSKYGRRD
+678 PMNHYNLYDSSTTKHNTSSMERREERRD
-693 DYKDTREKSFDVTD
+693 SADYYKSSFSSDTKEKSYDITD
-707 TYSRINKDK
+707 SAYSTSRANKMESFTSRYGS
-716 AESPLYRTTSPLRR
+716 ESPRNRTASPITTKHLGNGSRLDLNRSTSPYRAGSPFRATSPVGRTTSPLAR
-730 TPNYEERDY
+730 
-739 YNTKDATD
+739 K
-747 SYSRMNKEYKT
+747 
-758 DSNRTTPIRRTPNF
+758 
-772 EERDMYNSKDATDSY
+772 
-787 SRINKEYKTDHN
+787 
-799 RTTSPVQRTPTFEE
+799 
-813 RDLYNTKAATDTYS
+813 
-827 RINKEYKTDHNR
+827 
-839 TTSPVQRTPTFEE
+839 
-852 RDLYNTKAATDT
+852 
-864 YSRINK
+864 
-870 EYKTDHNRTTSPV
+870 
-883 QRTPTFEER
+883 
-892 DLYNTKAAT
+892 
-901 DTYSRINKE
+901 
-910 YKTDHNR
+910 
-917 TTSPVQRT
+917 
-925 PTFEERDYYNTKDAT
+925 
-940 DTYSRINK
+940 
-948 EYKTDHHRTTSP
+948 
-960 VQRTSSPIRRATS
+960 
-973 PSHRTSSPITSK
+973 
-985 YLGSRLDSAHRA
+985 
-997 TSPFATS
+997 
-1004 LTRDSPLKPTSP
+1004 DSPLSPLRTASP
-1016 INRVSSPTERYSPVT
+1016 INRVSSPTGVISNEPLYSPVT

-1055 IDHSPLSSLENE
+1055 LDQGSPYSSLETDHV
-1067 RSRRYGSPGGDGNE
+1067 RRLGSPNTG
-1081 ADPGGKNS
+1081 DPGGKPYVGRKDS
-1089 WDSVERTRQ
+1089 WDSVEKTRQ
-1098 MLTKNSLDTDRHGQ
+1098 MMSANSLDTSTPERYGQ
-1112 STLERETQR
+1112 STLDRETKR
-1121 NTQLNKFSDLSHDA
+1121 NTQLNKFSDFSRDS
-1135 FNQQLDR
+1135 FNRQLDR
-1142 LADERESDTYTHKEF
+1142 LADDRDSETYTSRQEF

-1164 SYVVRDSSFS
+1164 SYVVRDSSYS
-1174 SMEEKRQEQQS
+1174 SVEERQQQQQQQQS

-1191 PRDPTGGANSETDA
+1191 PRDPNGGARTETDA
-1205 AHVRFRPIQRDNR
+1205 AHARFRSIQRDNNR
-1218 GAKGIVIKPSYKG
+1218 GAKGVVVKPSYRG
-1231 VLGQPVEF
+1231 VVGQPVEF
-1239 IVDASGAGPGQL
+1239 IVDCSNARPGHL
-1251 ELEVSGGNGSLVAS
+1251 ELEVSGGNGALVAS
-1265 SVRSLGGNRYNAAFT
+1265 SVRPLGGHRYAASFT
-1280 PTVLR
+1280 PRLQR
-1285 PHIVRVT
+1285 PHAVRVT
-1292 FNNEHVPGSPWEV
+1292 FNEEHVPGSPWKVE
-1305 DVMAGPVGGGG
+1305 VMAGPAGGGG
-1316 EPTRLIPA
+1316 EPTKLIPA

-1331 ISTAHGDNTFTKNEV
+1331 ISTSPGTATFNKNEV

-1352 PSRRLVTSRVLDVAE
+1352 PSRRPVTARVLDVAE
-1367 RPGVFRIE
+1367 RPGVYRIE
-1375 FTPDEVGTH
+1375 FTPEEVGTH
-1384 LIDVSIGDEKLAA
+1384 LIDVTIADDKVAV
-1397 GPLIAKVYDA
+1397 GPLVAKVYDA

-1413 DVGNALVGQQSQ
+1413 DVGNAVVGQQCQ
-1425 FRVDAS
+1425 FKVDAS

-1447 PNHVQVVGGGRCLVF
+1447 PNHVQVVGGGRCLVY
-1462 WRPETPT
+1462 WKPETPT

-1483 SSPFVFHVAPA
+1483 SSPFIFHVTAA
-1494 QRVTIDTTQIE
+1494 HRVTIDTSQIE
-1505 LIPVGEL
+1505 LIPVGETA
-1512 VSCSVRVEG
+1512 SCSVRVEG
-1521 SGGGEL
+1521 STGGEL
-1527 NVTVKGP
+1527 TVTVRGP
-1534 RGEVPVRLTGDVV
+1534 RGEVPVRLTGDVIT
-1547 SGLVASFTAKNVGPH
+1547 GLVASFIPRAVGPH
-1562 TLTAHYNNQA
+1562 TLTAHYNNQPIA
-1572 VPGTPFIC
+1572 GTPFVC
-1580 KAYDSKLVSVTGGT
+1580 KAYDGKLVSVTGGSS
-1594 LARMGVPVQ
+1594 ARVGVPVQ

-1614 NLEITVAARGLNIPT
+1614 NLEITVAAHGLNIPT

-1647 ACEHV
+1647 ACDHV

-1662 PGCPLVID
+1662 PGCPLVIE
-1670 VSEGGVSGARVT
+1670 VSEGSGGGARVT
-1682 IPGPVPLHQ
+1682 LPGPAPLHQ
-1691 PTFLTLHHSTATLE
+1691 PAALTLHHPTATLD

-1720 AAVSAAGAGTFR
+1720 AAVSAAGAGVFR

-1748 VDSQPIPASP
+1748 VDSAPIPASP

-1765 VTAIRVK
+1765 VNAIRVK
-1772 DVAHGTVGKP
+1772 DVAHGIVGKP

-1807 TAAAAQGAHTYAIS
+1807 TGAAAQGAHTYAIS
-1821 FTPRDPRPHTVELRF
+1821 FTPKDPRPHTVELRF
-1836 NGDHVPGSPFVCHV
+1836 NGDHVPGSPFICHV

-1861 GESPDKVSVG
+1861 SESPDKVSVG
-1871 DAYTFSVDSP
+1871 DAYKFNVDSP
-1881 ASPHVEVLGPARRPV
+1881 TSPHVEVLGPARRPV
-1896 PVQVSADDT
+1896 PVQMSAEDT

-1915 TVSFVPVDVG
+1915 TISFVPVDVG

-1933 GAMGGHVEGSPFL
+1933 GSTGGHVEGSPFL

-1957 TDISPGTVGRPIS
+1957 TDISPGVVGRPVS

-1985 IVAVAGRNV
+1985 IVAVNGRNV

-2003 ARFKVNFKPTEAAP
+2003 ARFKVNFKPVEAAL

-2030 GSPFTCIVSAP
+2030 GSPFTCAVSAP
-2041 ANAPD
+2041 AHAAD
-2046 ARASGPGL
+2046 ARAAGPGL
-2054 TSAARGENTE
+2054 ASAPRAQPADVH
-2064 INLTGFHSCEPTVSL
+2064 LTGFHSGEPAVFV
-2079 TGPGGA
+2079 TGPGGSS
-2085 NVRTNVNSMG
+2085 VRTRLTALG

-2100 CTYTPEVVGRH
+2100 ATYTPEAVGRH
-2111 SVHVQCGGR
+2111 SVQVTCAGR
-2120 HVPGSPFVCNVYDVR
+2120 HVPGSPFTCNVYDVR

-2151 EGLNLDESGE
+2151 EGLSLDDGAD

-2223 SVTFNEQAVPGSP
+2223 SVTFNEQPVPGSP
-2236 FICRVNEPHTYVQI
+2236 FVCRVSEPHTYVQI
-2250 GTTATIEIDENLTD
+2250 GGVATVEIDETLND

-2275 ADVFEDEGIVTFP
+2275 TEARIEDTGLLTFP
-2288 VSRIGRYVIRSPR
+2288 ANRVGRYVVR
-2301 GSVAEVEALDPSA
+2301 GSRGPIAEVEALDAAA
-2314 VKVLSIGEAL
+2314 VKVLSIGDAV

-2330 ITVST
+2330 LTVST
-2335 SSAGSGRLSARVTSC
+2335 QGAGAGRLSGRVWC
-2350 GRTVP
+2350 GGQPVP

-2360 RGGSRTELVWHPAR
+2360 RGGGRQELVWHPAR
-2374 AAPHRITL
+2374 PAPHRLAL
-2382 LWSGIPI
+2382 LWSGVPI
-2389 AREALMVDVMPGH
+2389 AREPLLVDVLPAH

-2415 HGQVSRVSSF
+2415 QAQVGRVASF

-2432 AAREFDVVVS
+2432 PAREFDVVVS
-2442 GPGTRALPVRCYQ
+2442 GPGSRALPVRCYQ
-2455 TKSGLLQAEF
+2455 TKSGLLQAEY

-2479 LSKPITGSPYTC
+2479 LSKPVSGSPYTC

-2496 NKVILSGLPT
+2496 HRVILSGLPS
-2506 GNLIAHTPI
+2506 GNIIAHTPI
-2515 NFTVDTKDA
+2515 NFTVETKDA
-2524 GVGELDVLCE
+2524 GVGELEVVCE
-2534 AMGKRRVRLPVDIRE
+2534 ATGERRIRVPVDVRE
-2549 DGTLYKV
+2549 DGRVHRV
-2556 RLRPTMPAHYRIYV
+2556 RLRPCLPAHYRIYI
-2570 TYGGASVPGS
+2570 TYGGASVTGS
-2580 PMSLGVLSSRAS
+2580 PVSLGVLGAGTGG
-2592 IAAKCSGTG
+2592 AAGARCAGTG
-2601 LAHAHVGKEAAF
+2601 LSHAHVGKEAAF
-2613 TIHCVDDTPPT
+2613 TIHCVDDAPPT
-2624 VQVERLEGKEDETD
+2624 VQVERLTEGKEDNAE
-2638 SGLLECRVTAGAPRE
+2638 SGLLECRVVSGAPRE

-2671 LPSGPLPGSPFSV
+2671 TASGPLPGSPFSV
-2684 KVIDTSAIVAV
+2684 KVIDTSAIVPV
-2695 GGWGTDNSG
+2695 GGWGADNSG

-2738 SGRAVVTLTAPEG
+2738 SGRAVVTLAAAEG

-2765 LVSGAPRR
+2765 LVGGAPRR

-2792 AHAAPHTPAVFTI
+2792 AHAAPHTPAVFTV
-2805 DGSAAGLGS
+2805 DGSAAGPGA
-2814 PEASLN
+2814 PEASLT
-2820 SPDGES
+2820 SPEGENI
-2826 VPVALTAA
+2826 PVALAAA

-2842 YTPRRAGDHHLR
+2842 YTPRRAGDHQLR

-2869 KVSAGSESGDASKVV
+2869 NVSAGSESGDASRVV
-2884 CSGAGLTGGV
+2884 CSGAGLATGV
-2894 VGRDIRSWI
+2894 VGREIRSWI

-2911 ELTAHCSGPNKVAYC
+2911 ELTAHCTGPNKVAYC
-2926 ELYEHGDGTFT
+2926 ELYEHGDATFT
-2937 LNVKPAEAGKHVLS
+2937 LNVKPAEPGRHMLS
-2951 VQFAGEHVPGSPF
+2951 IQFAGEHVPGSPF
-2964 TLKVAGAPDPSK
+2964 VLKVAGAPDPSK

-2983 IEAGVLAT
+2983 VEPGVLAT
-2991 FQSRFICD
+2991 FQSRFHCD

-3023 QRENQKD
+3023 QRESQKD
-3030 RTILCKFSPTEPG
+3030 RTIICKFSPTEPG

>member
-1 MEGVRVTHQGLK
+1 MEGVRISHQGLK
-13 AHTPEGS
+13 AHSPEGA

-29 AARSPEGTAA
+29 AARSAEGTAA
-39 KGMAIKGHED
+39 KAMAIKGHED

-59 RNWVNETLKPVD
+59 RNWINETLKPMN

-76 LVEDLTDGTVLCAL
+76 LVEDLCDGTVLCAL

-103 KNPTNQHHRLENC
+103 SNPTNQHHKLENV

-150 WSLIVRYQIG
+150 WSLIMRYQIG
-160 RSKFPPRKLMLS
+160 KSKFPPRKLMLS
-172 WLQSSLPECRVSNL
+172 WLQAAMPECRVGNL

-200 DHCKPGIFPH
+200 DYCKPGIFPH

-219 VENCRRAMKLAHR
+219 IENCRRAMKLAHR
-232 ELQVPMVLEP
+232 ELDVPMVLEP

-258 LSYFMKPDSSGMKST
+258 LSYFMKPDSTGVKST
-273 LDWVNSRLERPISNF
+273 LDWVNSRLERPITNF

-308 APPAS
+308 APHPS

-320 RWEENNQMAIDA
+320 RWEENCQTAIDA
-332 AKKLGVQPVLSAK
+332 GKKLGVQPVLSAK

-352 EHLGVMAWATQFR
+352 EHLGVMAWAAQFR
-365 NIPPRPPVH
+365 NVPPRPPVH

-389 EPTYIKVQSVSKD
+389 EPTYIKVESISNE

-409 VLIVNPL
+409 VSIVNPL

-423 LDSRGAGEFVP
+423 LDSKGAGEFVP
-434 EHAGMHEIVLVVDD
+434 EHAGMHEIVLTVED

-472 PCAAGSL
+472 PCAAGSI

-486 TGAPRRQ
+486 TGAPRRE

-508 LEARHPPP
+508 LEPRHPPP
-516 SAAGTTASSA
+516 SAPGTTASSA
-526 TFQPDEAGTWTIAIT
+526 TFQPDEAGVWTIAIT

-572 DALKPHSFELDTSGC
+572 NPLKPHSFELDTSGC

-603 VMCALEKLSPTK
+603 VMCALEKLSSTK
-615 YRATFMPKATGKHRL
+615 YRATFMPKAPGKHRL

-644 VFRVGSKSKRLRDS
+644 VFRVGSRSKKPRDS
-658 ASPSPYAG
+658 SSPSPAFARI
-666 MSSPVTRLRSES
+666 SSPVTRLRSES
-678 PQIYESNSSKYGRRD
+678 PHNNYNLYESNTKHTSSIDRR
-693 DYKDTREKSFDVTD
+693 
-707 TYSRINKDK
+707 
-716 AESPLYRTTSPLRR
+716 
-730 TPNYEERDY
+730 EERRNSNDY
-739 YNTKDATD
+739 YKSSFPPDIKEKTYDVTD
-747 SYSRMNKEYKT
+747 SYSNSRLNKRENYMYD
-758 DSNRTTPIRRTPNF
+758 DSPRNRT
-772 EERDMYNSKDATDSY
+772 A
-787 SRINKEYKTDHN
+787 
-799 RTTSPVQRTPTFEE
+799 
-813 RDLYNTKAATDTYS
+813 
-827 RINKEYKTDHNR
+827 
-839 TTSPVQRTPTFEE
+839 
-852 RDLYNTKAATDT
+852 
-864 YSRINK
+864 
-870 EYKTDHNRTTSPV
+870 
-883 QRTPTFEER
+883 
-892 DLYNTKAAT
+892 
-901 DTYSRINKE
+901 
-910 YKTDHNR
+910 
-917 TTSPVQRT
+917 
-925 PTFEERDYYNTKDAT
+925 
-940 DTYSRINK
+940 
-948 EYKTDHHRTTSP
+948 
-960 VQRTSSPIRRATS
+960 
-973 PSHRTSSPITSK
+973 SPITSK
-985 YLGSRLDSAHRA
+985 HLGNGSRLDFGRSSTESPYRASSPYRA
-997 TSPFATS
+997 TSPIGRTS
-1004 LTRDSPLKPTSP
+1004 PLTRKDSPLNRTASPTY
-1016 INRVSSPTERYSPVT
+1016 RVSSPTDRYSPVT

-1037 EKRSNYKMYSSY
+1037 EKRSNYKVYSSY

-1055 IDHSPLSSLENE
+1055 LDQSSPLSSLETD
-1067 RSRRYGSPGGDGNE
+1067 RMKRYGSPSTADTG
-1081 ADPGGKNS
+1081 DPGGKPGGYRSKNDS
-1089 WDSVERTRQ
+1089 WESIEKTRQ
-1098 MLTKNSLDTDRHGQ
+1098 MFSNNSLDSSGDRYGQ
-1112 STLERETQR
+1112 NTLDRETQR
-1121 NTQLNKFSDLSHDA
+1121 NTQLNKFSDYSRDS
-1135 FNQQLDR
+1135 FNKHLDR
-1142 LADERESDTYTHKEF
+1142 LVDEADSDTYTSRQEIT

-1164 SYVVRDSSFS
+1164 SYVVRDSSYS
-1174 SMEEKRQEQQS
+1174 SVEEKHQQQQQS

-1191 PRDPTGGANSETDA
+1191 PRDPTGGAFTETDA
-1205 AHVRFRPIQRDNR
+1205 AHARFRSVQRDNNR
-1218 GAKGIVIKPSYKG
+1218 GARGIVIKPTYKG

-1239 IVDASGAGPGQL
+1239 IVDASAAGPGQL
-1251 ELEVSGGNGSLVAS
+1251 ELEVSGGNGTLVAS
-1265 SVRSLGGNRYNAAFT
+1265 SVRPLGGNKYVASFT
-1280 PTVLR
+1280 PRVLR
-1285 PHIVRVT
+1285 AHSVRVT
-1292 FNNEHVPGSPWEV
+1292 FNDEHVFGSPWKVE
-1305 DVMAGPVGGGG
+1305 VMAGPAGGGGG

-1331 ISTAHGDNTFTKNEV
+1331 ISTSPGAPTFNKNEV

-1352 PSRRLVTSRVLDVAE
+1352 PSRRPVTARVLDVSE
-1367 RPGVFRIE
+1367 RPGVYRIE
-1375 FTPDEVGTH
+1375 FTPEEVGTH
-1384 LIDVSIGDEKLAA
+1384 LIDVSIGDDKLAA
-1397 GPLIAKVYDA
+1397 GPLVAKVYDA

-1413 DVGNALVGQQSQ
+1413 DVGNALVGQQCQ

-1483 SSPFVFHVAPA
+1483 SSPFIFHVAPA
-1494 QRVTIDTTQIE
+1494 QRVTIDTSQVE
-1505 LIPVGEL
+1505 LIPVGE
-1512 VSCSVRVEG
+1512 VASCSVRVEG

-1527 NVTVKGP
+1527 TVTVRGP
-1534 RGEVPVRLTGDVV
+1534 RGEVPVRLTGEALT
-1547 SGLVASFTAKNVGPH
+1547 GLVASFTPKHVGPH
-1562 TLTAHYNNQA
+1562 TLTAHYNNQP
-1572 VPGTPFIC
+1572 VPGTPFVC
-1580 KAYDSKLVSVTGGT
+1580 KAYDSKLVSVNGGSS
-1594 LARMGVPVQ
+1594 ARIGVPVQ

-1647 ACEHV
+1647 ACEHI

-1662 PGCPLVID
+1662 PGCPLIIN
-1670 VSEGGVSGARVT
+1670 VSEGGGIGARVT
-1682 IPGPVPLHQ
+1682 LPGPVPLHQ
-1691 PTFLTLHHSTATLE
+1691 PASLTLHHSAATLD

-1720 AAVSAAGAGTFR
+1720 AAVAATGAGTFR

-1748 VDSQPIPASP
+1748 VDSAPIPASP

-1772 DVAHGTVGKP
+1772 DVTHGTVGKP

-1881 ASPHVEVLGPARRPV
+1881 TSPHVEVLGPARRPV
-1896 PVQVSADDT
+1896 AVQVSAEET
-1905 IGENEASKRY
+1905 VGENEPSKRY
-1915 TVSFVPVDVG
+1915 TISFVPVDVG

-1952 ARVSV
+1952 SRVSV
-1957 TDISPGTVGRPIS
+1957 TDISPGVVGRPVA

-1985 IVAVAGRNV
+1985 IVAVNGRNV
-1994 PNFVQSEGN
+1994 PNYVQSEGN

-2041 ANAPD
+2041 AAAAD
-2046 ARASGPGL
+2046 ARAAGPGL
-2054 TSAARGENTE
+2054 SSAPRGEPAE
-2064 INLTGFHSCEPTVSL
+2064 IHLTGFHTGDPTIFV
-2079 TGPGGA
+2079 TGPGGSS
-2085 NVRTNVNSMG
+2085 VRARVTPTG
-2095 EGRYT
+2095 DGRYT
-2100 CTYTPEVVGRH
+2100 GSYTPDAVGRH
-2111 SVHVQCGGR
+2111 SVQVQCAGR
-2120 HVPGSPFVCNVYDVR
+2120 PVPGSPFTCNVYDVR

-2143 PGELEGTL
+2143 AGELEGTL
-2151 EGLNLDESGE
+2151 EGLSLDESGD

-2223 SVTFNEQAVPGSP
+2223 SVTFNEQPVPGSP
-2236 FICRVNEPHTYVQI
+2236 FVCRVSEPHTYVQI
-2250 GTTATIEIDENLTD
+2250 GGVAAIEVDESLSD
-2264 VEVLSPTGTRV
+2264 VEVLSPTGSRISE
-2275 ADVFEDEGIVTFP
+2275 ANLEDTGLLTFP
-2288 VSRIGRYVIRSPR
+2288 ANRVGRYLVKSPR
-2301 GSVAEVEALDPSA
+2301 GPIAEVEALDAAA
-2314 VKVLSIGEAL
+2314 VKVLSIGDAV

-2330 ITVST
+2330 LTVST
-2335 SSAGSGRLSARVTSC
+2335 AGAGAGRLSARVWC
-2350 GRTVP
+2350 GGTAVA

-2360 RGGSRTELVWHPAR
+2360 RGGARMELVWHPSR
-2374 AAPHRITL
+2374 AATHRLAL
-2382 LWSGIPI
+2382 LWSGVPI
-2389 AREALMVDVMPGH
+2389 SKEPLIVDVLPAH

-2415 HGQVSRVSSF
+2415 QAQVGKVASF

-2432 AAREFDVVVS
+2432 PAREFDVVVS
-2442 GPGTRALPVRCYQ
+2442 GPGSRALPVRCYQ

-2465 TITEV
+2465 AINEI

-2479 LSKPITGSPYTC
+2479 LSKPVTGSPFTC

-2496 NKVILSGLPT
+2496 HKVILSGLPT
-2506 GNLIAHTPI
+2506 GNIIAQTPI

-2524 GVGELDVLCE
+2524 GLGELEVVCE
-2534 AMGKRRVRLPVDIRE
+2534 AMGDRRVRLPIDIRE
-2549 DGTLYKV
+2549 DGHTHKI
-2556 RLRPTMPAHYRIYV
+2556 RLRPSVPAHYRIYI
-2570 TYGGASVPGS
+2570 TYGGAPVVGS
-2580 PMSLGVLSSRAS
+2580 PVSLGVLSGKAS
-2592 IAAKCSGTG
+2592 NAAKCLGTG

-2613 TIHCVDDTPPT
+2613 TIHCVEDTAPT
-2624 VQVERLEGKEDETD
+2624 VQVEKLTDLKEETTD
-2638 SGLLECRVTAGAPRE
+2638 SGLLECRVAAGAPRE

-2664 QYEVRIF
+2664 LYEVRIF
-2671 LPSGPLPGSPFSV
+2671 TTSGPLPGSPFSV
-2684 KVIDTSAIVAV
+2684 KVIDTSAILPV

-2711 LVLDT
+2711 IILDT

-2738 SGRAVVTLTAPEG
+2738 AGRAVVTLTATEG

-2765 LVSGAPRR
+2765 IVAGAPRK
-2773 ALVAS
+2773 ALVTS

-2805 DGSAAGLGS
+2805 DGSAAGPGA
-2814 PEASLN
+2814 PEASLA
-2820 SPDGES
+2820 SPEGDFIAVS
-2826 VPVALTAA
+2826 LTAA

-2842 YTPRRAGDHHLR
+2842 YTPRRAGDHQLR
-2854 VLWAGRLVKGCPLTV
+2854 VTWAGRLVKGCPLTV
-2869 KVSAGSESGDASKVV
+2869 KVMAGSESGDASRVV
-2884 CSGAGLTGGV
+2884 CSGAGLAGGV
-2894 VGRDIRSWI
+2894 VGREIRSWI

-2911 ELTAHCSGPNKVAYC
+2911 ELTAHCTGPNKVAYC

-2937 LNVKPAEAGKHVLS
+2937 LNVKPAEAGRHVLS

-2964 TLKVAGAPDPSK
+2964 VLKVAGAPDPSK

-2983 IEAGVLAT
+2983 VEPGVLAT
-2991 FQSRFICD
+2991 FQSRFLCD

-3062 VMIFDTQEELRRYL
+3062 VMIFDTQEELRRYM
-3076 QATAA
+3076 QANAA

>member
-1 MEGVRVTHQGLK
+1 MEGVRVSHQGVR
-13 AHTPEGS
+13 AHTAEGS

-29 AARSPEGTAA
+29 AARSTAGTAA

-59 RNWVNETLKPVD
+59 RNWVNETLKPMN

-76 LVEDLTDGTVLCAL
+76 LVEDFKDGTVLCAL

-103 KNPTNQHHRLENC
+103 PNPTNQHHKLENV

-172 WLQSSLPECRVSNL
+172 WLQSALPECRVSNL
-186 TTDWNSGV
+186 TSDWNSGI

-200 DHCKPGIFPH
+200 DHCKPGVFPH
-210 WKELNRHEA
+210 WRELNRHEA

-232 ELQVPMVLEP
+232 EFEVPMVLEP

-258 LSYFMKPDSSGMKST
+258 LSYFMKPGSPGYRAT
-273 LDWVNSRLERPISNF
+273 LDWVNSRLERGITNF

-308 APPAS
+308 APPLS
-313 KLRRDPA
+313 RLRRDPA
-320 RWEENNQMAIDA
+320 RWEENNQQAIDA
-332 AKKLGVQPVLSAK
+332 AKKIGVQPVLSAK
-345 DMSQSDV
+345 DMSQNDV
-352 EHLGVMAWATQFR
+352 EHLGVMAWASQFR
-365 NIPPRPPVH
+365 NVPPRPPVH

-389 EPTYIKVQSVSKD
+389 EETYIKVESISSE
-402 LSMSDVK
+402 LSISDVK
-409 VLIVNPL
+409 VSIVNPL

-423 LDSRGAGEFVP
+423 LDSRGSGEFIP
-434 EHAGMHEIVLVVDD
+434 EHAGMHEIVLTVDD

-461 RLVSVPPPGMA
+461 RLVMVPPPRMA
-472 PCAAGSL
+472 PCAAGSI

-486 TGAPRRQ
+486 TGAPRRE

-508 LEARHPPP
+508 LSARHPPP
-516 SAAGTTASSA
+516 SAPGTTASSA

-572 DALKPHSFELDTSGC
+572 EPLKPHSFELDTSGC

-603 VMCALEKLSPTK
+603 VMCALEKLSATK
-615 YRATFMPKATGKHRL
+615 YRATFMPKAPGKHRL

-644 VFRVGSKSKRLRDS
+644 MFRVGSRSKKPRDS
-658 ASPSPYAG
+658 SSPSPAYARI
-666 MSSPVTRLRSES
+666 SSPVTRLRSES
-678 PQIYESNSSKYGRRD
+678 PLNNYNLYDSSATKHNTSSIDRREERRD
-693 DYKDTREKSFDVTD
+693 SSDYYKSFGSEIKEKNYDVTD
-707 TYSRINKDK
+707 SAYSTSRVHKKDGFSSRYGS
-716 AESPLYRTTSPLRR
+716 ESPRNRTASPITTKHLGNGSRLDVNRPTSPFR
-730 TPNYEERDY
+730 
-739 YNTKDATD
+739 A
-747 SYSRMNKEYKT
+747 
-758 DSNRTTPIRRTPNF
+758 
-772 EERDMYNSKDATDSY
+772 
-787 SRINKEYKTDHN
+787 
-799 RTTSPVQRTPTFEE
+799 
-813 RDLYNTKAATDTYS
+813 
-827 RINKEYKTDHNR
+827 
-839 TTSPVQRTPTFEE
+839 
-852 RDLYNTKAATDT
+852 
-864 YSRINK
+864 
-870 EYKTDHNRTTSPV
+870 
-883 QRTPTFEER
+883 
-892 DLYNTKAAT
+892 
-901 DTYSRINKE
+901 
-910 YKTDHNR
+910 
-917 TTSPVQRT
+917 
-925 PTFEERDYYNTKDAT
+925 
-940 DTYSRINK
+940 
-948 EYKTDHHRTTSP
+948 
-960 VQRTSSPIRRATS
+960 SSPYRATS
-973 PSHRTSSPITSK
+973 PAASP
-985 YLGSRLDSAHRA
+985 
-997 TSPFATS
+997 
-1004 LTRDSPLKPTSP
+1004 LTRRDSPLNRTVSP
-1016 INRVSSPTERYSPVT
+1016 INRVSSPTDRHSPVT

-1055 IDHSPLSSLENE
+1055 LDQSSSPYVSLEND
-1067 RSRRYGSPGGDGNE
+1067 RTRRLGSPSTG
-1081 ADPGGKNS
+1081 DPGGKPFAARKDS
-1089 WDSVERTRQ
+1089 WDSVEKTRQ
-1098 MLTKNSLDTDRHGQ
+1098 MLNANRLGSPDRHQ
-1112 STLERETQR
+1112 STLDRETRR
-1121 NTQLNKFSDLSHDA
+1121 NTQLNKFTDFSRDS
-1135 FNQQLDR
+1135 FNRQLDQ
-1142 LADERESDTYTHKEF
+1142 LADDRDSDTYTSRQEIS

-1164 SYVVRDSSFS
+1164 SYVVRDSSYS
-1174 SMEEKRQEQQS
+1174 SVEEKHQQQQS

-1191 PRDPTGGANSETDA
+1191 PRDPTGGALTETDA
-1205 AHVRFRPIQRDNR
+1205 AHARFRPIQRDNK
-1218 GAKGIVIKPSYKG
+1218 GAKGVIVKPTYKG

-1239 IVDASGAGPGQL
+1239 IVDCSSAGPGHL
-1251 ELEVSGGNGSLVAS
+1251 EIEVSGGNGTLVAS
-1265 SVRSLGGNRYNAAFT
+1265 SVRSLGGHRYSAAFT
-1280 PTVLR
+1280 PRVLR
-1285 PHIVRVT
+1285 THVVRVT
-1292 FNNEHVPGSPWEV
+1292 FNDEHVPGSPWKVE
-1305 DVMAGPVGGGG
+1305 VMAGPASGGGG
-1316 EPTRLIPA
+1316 ESTRLIPA

-1331 ISTAHGDNTFTKNEV
+1331 ISTAPGTGTFSKNEV

-1352 PSRRLVTSRVLDVAE
+1352 PSRRPVTARVLDVAE
-1367 RPGVFRIE
+1367 RPGVFRLE
-1375 FTPDEVGTH
+1375 FTPEEVGTH
-1384 LIDVSIGDEKLAA
+1384 LIDVSIADDKLAA
-1397 GPLIAKVYDA
+1397 DPLVAKVYDS

-1413 DVGNALVGQQSQ
+1413 DVGNAVVGQQCQ
-1425 FRVDAS
+1425 FKVDAS

-1494 QRVTIDTTQIE
+1494 QRVTIDTSQVE
-1505 LIPVGEL
+1505 LIPVGE
-1512 VSCSVRVEG
+1512 VASCSVRVEG

-1527 NVTVKGP
+1527 TVTVRGP

-1547 SGLVASFTAKNVGPH
+1547 TGLVASFTPRHVGPH
-1562 TLTAHYNNQA
+1562 TLTAHYNNQP
-1572 VPGTPFIC
+1572 VPGTPVTC
-1580 KAYDSKLVSVTGGT
+1580 KAYDGKLVTVTGGT
-1594 LARMGVPVQ
+1594 SARVGVPVQ

-1614 NLEITVAARGLNIPT
+1614 NLEITVAANGLNIPT

-1647 ACEHV
+1647 ACHHV

-1662 PGCPLVID
+1662 PGCPLIIE
-1670 VSEGGVSGARVT
+1670 VSEGSGSGARVAL
-1682 IPGPVPLHQ
+1682 PGPVPLHQ
-1691 PTFLTLHHSTATLE
+1691 PASLTLHHPTATLD

-1720 AAVSAAGAGTFR
+1720 AAVAAAGPAVFR

-1737 RAVGEHRLNVL
+1737 KAVGEHRLNVL
-1748 VDSQPIPASP
+1748 VDSAPIPASP

-1881 ASPHVEVLGPARRPV
+1881 TSPHVEVLGPARRPV
-1896 PVQVSADDT
+1896 PVQVSAEET
-1905 IGENEASKRY
+1905 VGENEASKRY
-1915 TVSFVPVDVG
+1915 TISFVPVDVG

-1952 ARVSV
+1952 ARVAV
-1957 TDISPGTVGRPIS
+1957 TDISPGVVGRPVS

-1985 IVAVAGRNV
+1985 IVAVNGRNV
-1994 PNFVQSEGN
+1994 PNYVQSEGN
-2003 ARFKVNFKPTEAAP
+2003 ARFKVNFKPVEPAP

-2030 GSPFTCIVSAP
+2030 GSPFTCSVTAP
-2041 ANAPD
+2041 AAAAD
-2046 ARASGPGL
+2046 ARATGPGL
-2054 TSAARGENTE
+2054 SSTPRGEPAD
-2064 INLTGFHSCEPTVSL
+2064 IQLTGFHSGEPSVYVA
-2079 TGPGGA
+2079 GPGGSS
-2085 NVRTNVNSMG
+2085 VRTRVNSTG

-2100 CTYTPEVVGRH
+2100 ATYTPEAVGRH
-2111 SVHVQCGGR
+2111 SVQITCAGR
-2120 HVPGSPFVCNVYDVR
+2120 HVNGSPFTCNVYDVR

-2151 EGLNLDESGE
+2151 EGLSLDDGVD

-2236 FICRVNEPHTYVQI
+2236 FVCRVSEPHTYVQI
-2250 GTTATIEIDENLTD
+2250 GGIATVEIDENLSD
-2264 VEVLSPTGTRV
+2264 IEVISPTGTRV
-2275 ADVFEDEGIVTFP
+2275 SEANLEDSGLLTFP
-2288 VSRIGRYVIRSPR
+2288 ASRVGRYVVRSSR
-2301 GSVAEVEALDPSA
+2301 GPVAEVEALDATA
-2314 VKVLSIGEAL
+2314 VKVLSIGDAV

-2330 ITVST
+2330 LTVST
-2335 SSAGSGRLSARVTSC
+2335 SGAGAGRLSGRVTC
-2350 GRTVP
+2350 GGVAVP

-2360 RGGSRTELVWHPAR
+2360 RGGARQELVWHPAR
-2374 AAPHRITL
+2374 AAPHRLTL
-2382 LWSGIPI
+2382 LWSGTQI
-2389 AREALMVDVMPGH
+2389 AREPMLLDVQPPQ
-2402 HGQEVSASGLGLY
+2402 HGQEVTASGLGLY
-2415 HGQVSRVSSF
+2415 QAQAGRVASF

-2432 AAREFDVVVS
+2432 PAREFDVVVS
-2442 GPGTRALPVRCYQ
+2442 GPGSRALPVRCYQ

-2479 LSKPITGSPYTC
+2479 LSKPVSGSPYTC

-2496 NKVILSGLPT
+2496 NRVIISGLPT
-2506 GNLIAHTPI
+2506 GNIIAQTPI

-2524 GVGELDVLCE
+2524 GVGELEVVCE
-2534 AMGKRRVRLPVDIRE
+2534 AMGDRRVRLPVDIRE
-2549 DGTLYKV
+2549 DGHLYKV
-2556 RLRPTMPAHYRIYV
+2556 RLRPSIPAHYRIYI
-2570 TYGGASVPGS
+2570 TYGGASVAGS
-2580 PMSLGVLSSRAS
+2580 PISLGVLSGRSPT
-2592 IAAKCSGTG
+2592 AARCAGTG
-2601 LAHAHVGKEAAF
+2601 LVHAHVGKEAAF
-2613 TIHCVDDTPPT
+2613 TIHCVEDSAPT
-2624 VQVERLEGKEDETD
+2624 VQ
-2638 SGLLECRVTAGAPRE
+2638 
-2653 WLCAYIPLVVG
+2653 
-2664 QYEVRIF
+2664 
-2671 LPSGPLPGSPFSV
+2671 
-2684 KVIDTSAIVAV
+2684 VIDTSAIVPV
-2695 GGWGTDNSG
+2695 GGWGADNSG

-2738 SGRAVVTLTAPEG
+2738 SGRAVVTLAAAEG

-2765 LVSGAPRR
+2765 LVAGAPRR

-2792 AHAAPHTPAVFTI
+2792 AHAAPHTPAVFTV
-2805 DGSAAGLGS
+2805 DGSAAGPGA
-2814 PEASLN
+2814 PEAMLT
-2820 SPDGES
+2820 SPDGDKI
-2826 VPVALTAA
+2826 PVALAAA

-2842 YTPRRAGDHHLR
+2842 YTPRRAGDHQLR
-2854 VLWAGRLVKGCPLTV
+2854 VMWAGRLVKGCPLTV
-2869 KVSAGSESGDASKVV
+2869 NVNVGSESGDASRVV
-2884 CSGAGLTGGV
+2884 CSGAGLVGGV
-2894 VGRDIRSWI
+2894 VGMEIRSWI

-2911 ELTAHCSGPNKVAYC
+2911 ELTAHCTGPNKVAYC

-2937 LNVKPAEAGKHVLS
+2937 LNVKPAEAGRHVLS
-2951 VQFAGEHVPGSPF
+2951 IQFAGDHVPGSPF
-2964 TLKVAGAPDPSK
+2964 VLKVAGAPDPSK

-2983 IEAGVLAT
+2983 VEPGVLAT
-2991 FQSRFICD
+2991 FQSRFFCD

-3062 VMIFDTQEELRRYL
+3062 VMIFDTQEELRRYI

>member
-1 MEGVRVTHQGLK
+1 MEGTRVTHQGVR
-13 AHTPEGS
+13 AHSAEGS

-59 RNWVNETLKPVD
+59 RNWVNETLKPRN
-71 IKVVD
+71 IKVID
-76 LVEDLTDGTVLCAL
+76 LVEDLRDGTVLCSL
-90 VEALQGRRLKGWS
+90 VESLQGRRLKGWS
-103 KNPTNQHHRLENC
+103 ANPTNQHHKLENV

-131 NIGNV
+131 NIGNT

-172 WLQSSLPECRVSNL
+172 WLQAVLPECRVNNL

-200 DHCKPGIFPH
+200 DYCKPGVFPH
-210 WKELNRHEA
+210 WRELNRHEA
-219 VENCRRAMKLAHR
+219 VENCRRAMRLAHR
-232 ELQVPMVLEP
+232 ELEVPMILEP

-258 LSYFMKPDSSGMKST
+258 LSYFMKPDSPGFRTT
-273 LDWVNSRLERPISNF
+273 LEWVNSRLERAITNF

-297 ANELVRSMGGP
+297 ANELVRSLGGP

-313 KLRRDPA
+313 RLRRDPA
-320 RWEENNQMAIDA
+320 KWEENNKQAIEA
-332 AKKLGVQPVLSAK
+332 AKKLGVQPVLSAR
-345 DMSQSDV
+345 DMSQNDV
-352 EHLGVMAWATQFR
+352 EHLGVMAWASQFR
-365 NIPPRPPVH
+365 NVAPRPPVH
-374 DMLRVA
+374 DMLRLA

-389 EPTYIKVQSVSKD
+389 EPTYIKVESVSND
-402 LSMSDVK
+402 LSISEVK
-409 VLIVNPL
+409 VSIVNPL

-423 LDSRGAGEFVP
+423 LDARGSGEFVP
-434 EHAGMHEIVLVVDD
+434 EHAGMHEIVLTVDD
-448 IRVDGRYFFRVLP
+448 IRVDGKYFFRVLP
-461 RLVSVPPPGMA
+461 RLVAVPPPGMA
-472 PCAAGSL
+472 PCAIGSI

-486 TGAPRRQ
+486 TGAPRRE
-493 DIDVTAHSP
+493 DIDVTAHAP

-508 LEARHPPP
+508 LNARHPPP
-516 SAAGTTASSA
+516 SAPGTTASSA

-559 AGVRLSPGALEGA
+559 SGVRLSPGALEGA
-572 DALKPHSFELDTSGC
+572 EPLKPHSFDLDTSGC

-603 VMCALEKLSPTK
+603 VMCALEKLSATK
-615 YRATFMPKATGKHRL
+615 YRATFMPKAPGKHRL

-644 VFRVGSKSKRLRDS
+644 MFRVGSRSKKTRDS
-658 ASPSPYAG
+658 SSPSPAYARI
-666 MSSPVTRLRSES
+666 SSPVTRLRSES
-678 PQIYESNSSKYGRRD
+678 PVNQYNLYETNTTKHNTSSIDRREDRRD
-693 DYKDTREKSFDVTD
+693 TSDYYRSTFSPELKEKTYDAVDSAYSSSRVNKREGFTTRYGS
-707 TYSRINKDK
+707 
-716 AESPLYRTTSPLRR
+716 ESPRNRTASPITSKHLGNGSRLDANRAGSPYRSMSPAARTTSPLAR
-730 TPNYEERDY
+730 
-739 YNTKDATD
+739 K
-747 SYSRMNKEYKT
+747 
-758 DSNRTTPIRRTPNF
+758 
-772 EERDMYNSKDATDSY
+772 
-787 SRINKEYKTDHN
+787 
-799 RTTSPVQRTPTFEE
+799 
-813 RDLYNTKAATDTYS
+813 
-827 RINKEYKTDHNR
+827 
-839 TTSPVQRTPTFEE
+839 
-852 RDLYNTKAATDT
+852 
-864 YSRINK
+864 
-870 EYKTDHNRTTSPV
+870 
-883 QRTPTFEER
+883 
-892 DLYNTKAAT
+892 
-901 DTYSRINKE
+901 
-910 YKTDHNR
+910 
-917 TTSPVQRT
+917 
-925 PTFEERDYYNTKDAT
+925 
-940 DTYSRINK
+940 
-948 EYKTDHHRTTSP
+948 
-960 VQRTSSPIRRATS
+960 
-973 PSHRTSSPITSK
+973 
-985 YLGSRLDSAHRA
+985 
-997 TSPFATS
+997 
-1004 LTRDSPLKPTSP
+1004 DSPLNRTASP
-1016 INRVSSPTERYSPVT
+1016 INRVNSPSEHYSPVT
-1031 TTKRVV
+1031 TTKKVV

-1055 IDHSPLSSLENE
+1055 LDGSPHSSLEAD
-1067 RSRRYGSPGGDGNE
+1067 RTRRLGSPGTG
-1081 ADPGGKNS
+1081 DPGGKPYQSRNS
-1089 WDSVERTRQ
+1089 WDQVEKTRQ
-1098 MLTKNSLDTDRHGQ
+1098 AFSSNSLDSNKGDRYN
-1112 STLERETQR
+1112 SLDRETKR
-1121 NTQLNKFSDLSHDA
+1121 NTQLNKYTRDYNRQHD
-1135 FNQQLDR
+1135 QSLEDR
-1142 LADERESDTYTHKEF
+1142 DSETYTTRQEF
-1157 KREVRES
+1157 SKREIRES
-1164 SYVVRDSSFS
+1164 SYVVRDSSYS
-1174 SMEEKRQEQQS
+1174 SVEEKQQQS

-1191 PRDPTGGANSETDA
+1191 PRDPNGGARTETDA
-1205 AHVRFRPIQRDNR
+1205 VHGRFRPIQRDNNR
-1218 GAKGIVIKPSYKG
+1218 GARGIIVKPNYKG
-1231 VLGQPVEF
+1231 VVGQPVEF
-1239 IVDASGAGPGQL
+1239 IVDGSTAGPGHL
-1251 ELEVSGGNGSLVAS
+1251 ELEVSGGNGALIAS
-1265 SVRSLGGNRYNAAFT
+1265 SVRPLGAHRYAAMFV
-1280 PTVLR
+1280 PRIPR
-1285 PHIVRVT
+1285 PHTVRVT
-1292 FNNEHVPGSPWEV
+1292 FNNEHVPGSPWKVE
-1305 DVMAGPVGGGG
+1305 VMAGPVGGGGG

-1331 ISTAHGDNTFTKNEV
+1331 ISTSPGSATFTKNDV
-1346 GVTVTA
+1346 GVTVTS
-1352 PSRRLVTSRVLDVAE
+1352 PSRRPVNVRVLDVAE
-1367 RPGVFRIE
+1367 RPGLYRIE
-1375 FTPDEVGTH
+1375 FTPEEVGTH
-1384 LIDVSIGDEKLAA
+1384 LIDVSIADDKLAG
-1397 GPLIAKVYDA
+1397 GPLVAKVYDA

-1413 DVGNALVGQQSQ
+1413 DLGNAVVGQQCQ
-1425 FRVDAS
+1425 FKVDAS

-1447 PNHVQVVGGGRCLVF
+1447 PNHVQVVGGGKCLVY
-1462 WRPETPT
+1462 WRPEAAS

-1483 SSPFVFHVAPA
+1483 SSPFVFQVAPA
-1494 QRVTIDTTQIE
+1494 QRVTIDTSQVE
-1505 LIPVGEL
+1505 LIPVGD
-1512 VSCSVRVEG
+1512 VASCSVRVEG
-1521 SGGGEL
+1521 SSGGEL
-1527 NVTVKGP
+1527 TVTVRGP
-1534 RGEVPVRLTGDVV
+1534 RGEVPVRLTGDAVT
-1547 SGLVASFTAKNVGPH
+1547 GLVASFTPKNVGPH
-1562 TLTAHYNNQA
+1562 TLTAHYNNQP
-1572 VPGTPFIC
+1572 VPGTPFTC
-1580 KAYDSKLVSVTGGT
+1580 KAYDGKLVSVTGAT
-1594 LARMGVPVQ
+1594 SARVGVPVQ

-1614 NLEITVAARGLNIPT
+1614 NLEITVSARGLNIPT

-1647 ACEHV
+1647 VCDHI

-1662 PGCPLVID
+1662 PGCPLVLP
-1670 VSEGGVSGARVT
+1670 VSEGAGGAARVSV
-1682 IPGPVPLHQ
+1682 PGPARLHH
-1691 PTFLTLHHSTATLE
+1691 PAALTLHHATATLD

-1720 AAVSAAGAGTFR
+1720 AAVSSAGPAAFR

-1748 VDSQPIPASP
+1748 IDSVPIPASP

-1765 VTAIRVK
+1765 VSAIRVK

-1861 GESPDKVSVG
+1861 GEPPEKVSVG

-1881 ASPHVEVLGPARRPV
+1881 TSPHVEVLGPARRPV
-1896 PVQVSADDT
+1896 TVQVSAEET
-1905 IGENEASKRY
+1905 VGENEASKRY
-1915 TVSFVPVDVG
+1915 TISFVPVDVG

-1933 GAMGGHVEGSPFL
+1933 GASGGHVEGSPFL

-1957 TDISPGTVGRPIS
+1957 TDISPGVVGRPVS

-1985 IVAVAGRNV
+1985 IVAVNGRNV
-1994 PNFVQSEGN
+1994 PNYVQSEGN
-2003 ARFKVNFKPTEAAP
+2003 ARFKVNFKPVEAAP

-2030 GSPFTCIVSAP
+2030 GSPFTCAVSAP
-2041 ANAPD
+2041 TAAPD
-2046 ARASGPGL
+2046 ARASGAGL
-2054 TSAARGENTE
+2054 VSAPRGDPAD
-2064 INLTGFHSCEPTVSL
+2064 IHLTGFQTAEPTIYV
-2079 TGPGGA
+2079 TGPGGT
-2085 NVRTNVNSMG
+2085 NVRTRVTPLG
-2095 EGRYT
+2095 DGRYT
-2100 CTYTPEVVGRH
+2100 ATYTPEAVGRH
-2111 SVHVQCGGR
+2111 SVQVTCAGR
-2120 HVPGSPFVCNVYDVR
+2120 HVPGSPFTCNVYDVR

-2151 EGLNLDESGE
+2151 EGLSLDEGVE

-2187 LVVSTPS
+2187 LVVSTPT

-2250 GTTATIEIDENLTD
+2250 GGVATVEIDESLSD
-2264 VEVLSPTGTRV
+2264 VDVISPTGVRV
-2275 ADVFEDEGIVTFP
+2275 SDAQLEDTGLLTFP
-2288 VSRIGRYVIRSPR
+2288 ASRVGRYVVRSAKGP
-2301 GSVAEVEALDPSA
+2301 VAEVEAVDATA
-2314 VKVLSIGEAL
+2314 VKVLSIGNAVV
-2324 AHRPAI
+2324 HRPAI
-2330 ITVST
+2330 LTVST
-2335 SSAGSGRLSARVTSC
+2335 HGAGAGRLSGRVSC
-2350 GRTVP
+2350 GGATVP

-2360 RGGSRTELVWHPAR
+2360 RGGSRHEVVWHPAR
-2374 AAPHRITL
+2374 AAPHRLTL
-2382 LWSGIPI
+2382 LWSGAPI
-2389 AREALMVDVMPGH
+2389 DREPLLVDVHPPH
-2402 HGQEVSASGLGLY
+2402 HGQEVAASGLGLY
-2415 HGQVSRVSSF
+2415 QAQVNKVASF

-2432 AAREFDVVVS
+2432 PAREFDVVVS
-2442 GPGTRALPVRCYQ
+2442 GPGSRALPVRCYQ

-2465 TITEV
+2465 TINEV

-2479 LSKPITGSPYTC
+2479 LSKPVSGSPYTC

-2496 NKVILSGLPT
+2496 NRVIVSGLPT
-2506 GNLIAHTPI
+2506 GNIVAQTPI
-2515 NFTVDTKDA
+2515 NFSVVTKDA
-2524 GVGELDVLCE
+2524 GVGELDVVCE
-2534 AMGKRRVRLPVDIRE
+2534 AMGERRIRLPVDIRE
-2549 DGTLYKV
+2549 DGHTHRV
-2556 RLRPTMPAHYRIYV
+2556 RLRPTVPSHYRIYI
-2570 TYGGASVPGS
+2570 TYGGAPVLGS
-2580 PMSLGVLSSRAS
+2580 PISLGVLSGRSS
-2592 IAAKCSGTG
+2592 SAAKCSGTG

-2613 TIHCVDDTPPT
+2613 TIHCAEDTSPT
-2624 VQVERLEGKEDETD
+2624 VEVERLSNDKEDNPD
-2638 SGLLECRVTAGAPRE
+2638 SGLLECRVLSGAPRE

-2664 QYEVRIF
+2664 LYEVRIF
-2671 LPSGPLPGSPFSV
+2671 TSTGPLPGSPFSV
-2684 KVIDTSAIVAV
+2684 KVIDTSAIVPV

-2738 SGRAVVTLTAPEG
+2738 SGRSVVTLVAAEG
-2751 VSGEQELELTYNGA
+2751 ISGEQEFELSYNGA
-2765 LVSGAPRR
+2765 LVAGAPRK

-2805 DGSAAGLGS
+2805 DGSAAGPGA
-2814 PEASLN
+2814 PEASLLT
-2820 SPDGES
+2820 PDGDV
-2826 VPVALTAA
+2826 VPVALAPA

-2842 YTPRRAGDHHLR
+2842 YTPRRPGDHQLR

-2869 KVSAGSESGDASKVV
+2869 NVATGSESGDASRVV

-2894 VGRDIRSWI
+2894 VGREIRSWI

-2911 ELTAHCSGPNKVAYC
+2911 ELTAHCTGPNKVAYC

-2937 LNVKPAEAGKHVLS
+2937 LNVKPAEAGRHVLS
-2951 VQFAGEHVPGSPF
+2951 IQFAGEHVPGSPF
-2964 TLKVAGAPDPSK
+2964 VLKVAGAPDPSK

-2983 IEAGVLAT
+2983 VEPGVLAS
-2991 FQSRFICD
+2991 FQSRFVCD

-3023 QRENQKD
+3023 QRESQKD

-3062 VMIFDTQEELRRYL
+3062 VMIFDTQEELRRYM
-3076 QATAA
+3076 QATTT

>member
-1 MEGVRVTHQGLK
+1 MEGLRVTHQGVR
-13 AHTPEGS
+13 AHSAEGS

-59 RNWVNETLKPVD
+59 RNWVNETLKPVN

-76 LVEDLTDGTVLCAL
+76 LVEDLRDGTILCAL

-103 KNPTNQHHRLENC
+103 KNPNNQHHRLENV

-150 WSLIVRYQIG
+150 WSLIMRYQIG

-172 WLQSSLPECRVSNL
+172 WLQAALPECRVSNL

-200 DHCKPGIFPH
+200 DYCKPGVFPH
-210 WKELNRHEA
+210 WRELNRHEA
-219 VENCRRAMKLAHR
+219 IENCRRAMKLAYR
-232 ELQVPMVLEP
+232 EFEVPMVLEP

-258 LSYFMKPDSSGMKST
+258 LSYFMKPDSPGFRAT
-273 LDWVNSRLERPISNF
+273 LDWVNSKLERGVTNF

-297 ANELVRSMGGP
+297 ANELVRTMGGP
-308 APPAS
+308 APPPS
-313 KLRRDPA
+313 RLRRDPA
-320 RWEENNQMAIDA
+320 KWEENNQQAIDA
-332 AKKLGVQPVLSAK
+332 AKKIGVQPVLSAR
-345 DMSQSDV
+345 DMSQNDM
-352 EHLGVMAWATQFR
+352 EHLGVMAWVSQFR
-365 NIPPRPPVH
+365 NVPPRPPVH

-389 EPTYIKVQSVSKD
+389 EPTYIKVESISNE
-402 LSMSDVK
+402 LSISDVR
-409 VLIVNPL
+409 VSIVNPL
-416 EQESRLK
+416 EKESRLK

-434 EHAGMHEIVLVVDD
+434 EHAGMHEIVLTVDD
-448 IRVDGRYFFRVLP
+448 IRVDGKYFFRVLP
-461 RLVSVPPPGMA
+461 RLVTVPPPGMA
-472 PCAAGSL
+472 PCAAGSI

-486 TGAPRRQ
+486 TGAPRRE

-508 LEARHPPP
+508 LQPRHPPP
-516 SAAGTTASSA
+516 SAPGTTASSA

-541 YKGEHIQGGPF
+541 YKGKHIQGGPF

-572 DALKPHSFELDTSGC
+572 EPLKPHSFELDTSGC

-603 VMCALEKLSPTK
+603 VMCALEKLSKTK
-615 YRATFMPKATGKHRL
+615 YRATFMPKAPGKHRL

-644 VFRVGSKSKRLRDS
+644 IFRVGSRSKKPRDS
-658 ASPSPYAG
+658 ASPSYARI
-666 MSSPVTRLRSES
+666 SSPVTRLRSES
-678 PQIYESNSSKYGRRD
+678 PLNQYNTYDTKRNTSSIDRREEGRDSEYYKTFSDVKEKSYDVIDSYTSTNRKDYTRYES
-693 DYKDTREKSFDVTD
+693 
-707 TYSRINKDK
+707 
-716 AESPLYRTTSPLRR
+716 ESPRNRTASPITSKHLGNGTRLDVNRSSSPFRGGSPYRTTSP
-730 TPNYEERDY
+730 
-739 YNTKDATD
+739 
-747 SYSRMNKEYKT
+747 
-758 DSNRTTPIRRTPNF
+758 IG
-772 EERDMYNSKDATDSY
+772 
-787 SRINKEYKTDHN
+787 
-799 RTTSPVQRTPTFEE
+799 
-813 RDLYNTKAATDTYS
+813 
-827 RINKEYKTDHNR
+827 
-839 TTSPVQRTPTFEE
+839 
-852 RDLYNTKAATDT
+852 
-864 YSRINK
+864 
-870 EYKTDHNRTTSPV
+870 
-883 QRTPTFEER
+883 
-892 DLYNTKAAT
+892 
-901 DTYSRINKE
+901 
-910 YKTDHNR
+910 
-917 TTSPVQRT
+917 
-925 PTFEERDYYNTKDAT
+925 
-940 DTYSRINK
+940 
-948 EYKTDHHRTTSP
+948 
-960 VQRTSSPIRRATS
+960 RTSSP
-973 PSHRTSSPITSK
+973 
-985 YLGSRLDSAHRA
+985 
-997 TSPFATS
+997 
-1004 LTRDSPLKPTSP
+1004 LTRKDSPLNRTSSP

-1031 TTKRVV
+1031 TTKRVI
-1037 EKRSNYKMYSSY
+1037 EKRSNYKIYSSY
-1049 SGSQDN
+1049 SGSQENLDQ
-1055 IDHSPLSSLENE
+1055 SPLSSLETEKVRGYNSPSAVE
-1067 RSRRYGSPGGDGNE
+1067 GS
-1081 ADPGGKNS
+1081 DPGGKSFISRKDS
-1089 WDSVERTRQ
+1089 WDTVEKTRQ
-1098 MLTKNSLDTDRHGQ
+1098 MLSTNSLDPVSSSERHYTPSGQ
-1112 STLERETQR
+1112 NTLDRETQR
-1121 NTQLNKFSDLSHDA
+1121 NTQLNRFSDYTHDT
-1135 FNQQLDR
+1135 FNRQLNR
-1142 LADERESDTYTHKEF
+1142 LADDRETDYTTRQEY

-1164 SYVVRDSSFS
+1164 SYVVRDSSYS
-1174 SMEEKRQEQQS
+1174 AVEEKQQQEQF

-1191 PRDPTGGANSETDA
+1191 PRDPTGGALTETDA
-1205 AHVRFRPIQRDNR
+1205 AHARFRLDQRENNK
-1218 GAKGIVIKPSYKG
+1218 GAKGIIIKPTFKG
-1231 VLGQPVEF
+1231 IVGRPVEF
-1239 IVDASGAGPGQL
+1239 IVDGGSAGPGEL
-1251 ELEVSGGNGSLVAS
+1251 ELEVSSGNGTLVAS
-1265 SVRSLGGNRYNAAFT
+1265 SVRALGGQRYVASFT
-1280 PTVLR
+1280 PRILH
-1285 PHIVRVT
+1285 PHSVRVT
-1292 FNNEHVPGSPWEV
+1292 FNGEHVKGSPWKVE
-1305 DVMAGPVGGGG
+1305 VMAGPAGGGGG

-1331 ISTAHGDNTFTKNEV
+1331 ISTSPGAPTFSKNEV

-1352 PSRRLVTSRVLDVAE
+1352 PSRRPVAARVLDVAE
-1367 RPGVFRIE
+1367 RPGVYRIE
-1375 FTPDEVGTH
+1375 FTPEEVGTH
-1384 LIDVSIGDEKLAA
+1384 LIDVSIAEDKLAA
-1397 GPLIAKVYDA
+1397 GPLVAKVYDS

-1413 DVGNALVGQQSQ
+1413 DVGNAVVGQQCQ

-1462 WRPETPT
+1462 WRPEAPT

-1483 SSPFVFHVAPA
+1483 LSPFVFDVAPA
-1494 QRVTIDTTQIE
+1494 QRVTIDTSQIE
-1505 LIPVGEL
+1505 LLPVGEIA
-1512 VSCSVRVEG
+1512 SCSVRVEG

-1527 NVTVKGP
+1527 TVTVRGP
-1534 RGEVPVRLTGDVV
+1534 RGEVPVRLTGDAA
-1547 SGLVASFTAKNVGPH
+1547 SGLVASFTPKNVGPH
-1562 TLTAHYNNQA
+1562 TLTAHYNNQP
-1572 VPGTPFIC
+1572 VPGTPFVC
-1580 KAYDSKLVSVTGGT
+1580 KAYDGKLVSVSGGAS
-1594 LARMGVPVQ
+1594 ARVGVPVQ

-1647 ACEHV
+1647 ACEHI
-1652 VNVSFNKMRV
+1652 VNVSFNKMKV
-1662 PGCPLVID
+1662 PGCPLIVA
-1670 VSEGGVSGARVT
+1670 VAEGGGGGARVT
-1682 IPGPVPLHQ
+1682 LPGPVPLHR
-1691 PTFLTLHHSTATLE
+1691 PAALTLHHPTATLD

-1720 AAVSAAGAGTFR
+1720 AAVAAAGPAAFR

-1748 VDSQPIPASP
+1748 VDSVPIPASP

-1765 VTAIRVK
+1765 VSAIRVK

-1836 NGDHVPGSPFVCHV
+1836 NGDHVPGSPFVCHI

-1881 ASPHVEVLGPARRPV
+1881 ASPHVDVLGPARRPV
-1896 PVQVSADDT
+1896 PVQVSAEET
-1905 IGENEASKRY
+1905 VGENEASKRY
-1915 TVSFVPVDVG
+1915 TISFVPVDVG

-1957 TDISPGTVGRPIS
+1957 TDISPGVVGRPVS

-1985 IVAVAGRNV
+1985 IVAVNGRNV
-1994 PNFVQSEGN
+1994 PNYVQSEGN
-2003 ARFKVNFKPTEAAP
+2003 ARFKVNFKPVEAAV
-2017 HTLSVRFNGHAVP
+2017 HNLSVRFNGHAVP
-2030 GSPFTCIVSAP
+2030 GSPFSCVVSAP
-2041 ANAPD
+2041 PAAPD
-2046 ARASGPGL
+2046 ARATGPGL
-2054 TSAARGENTE
+2054 SSAPRAQPAD
-2064 INLTGFHSCEPTVSL
+2064 IHLTGFHTGEPTVHV
-2079 TGPGGA
+2079 TGPGGS
-2085 NVRTNVNSMG
+2085 NVRTRVSAG
-2095 EGRYT
+2095 GDGRYT
-2100 CTYTPEVVGRH
+2100 ATYTPEAVGRH
-2111 SVHVQCGGR
+2111 SVQVTCAGR
-2120 HVPGSPFVCNVYDVR
+2120 HVPGSPFACNVYDVH

-2151 EGLNLDESGE
+2151 EGLNLEEGAD
-2161 EERGVEVGKPV
+2161 EERAVEVGKPV

-2236 FICRVNEPHTYVQI
+2236 FVCRVNEPLTYVQI
-2250 GTTATIEIDENLTD
+2250 GGVASVEIDETLTD
-2264 VEVLSPTGTRV
+2264 VEVISPSGTRV
-2275 ADVFEDEGIVTFP
+2275 AEATLEDSGLLTFP
-2288 VSRIGRYVIRSPR
+2288 ASRVGRYVVRSSR
-2301 GSVAEVEALDPSA
+2301 GSIAEVEALDASA
-2314 VKVLSIGEAL
+2314 VKVLSIGDAV
-2324 AHRPAI
+2324 AHRPAL

-2335 SSAGSGRLSARVTSC
+2335 SNAGNGRLSGRVTC
-2350 GRTVP
+2350 GGATVP

-2360 RGGSRTELVWHPAR
+2360 RGGGRQELVWHPAR
-2374 AAPHRITL
+2374 AAPHRLAL
-2382 LWSGIPI
+2382 LWSGAPVS
-2389 AREALMVDVMPGH
+2389 REPMLLDVLPAH
-2402 HGQEVSASGLGLY
+2402 HGQQVAASGLGLY
-2415 HGQVSRVSSF
+2415 QAQVGKVSSF

-2442 GPGTRALPVRCYQ
+2442 GPGARALPVRCYQ

-2479 LSKPITGSPYTC
+2479 LSKPVTGSPFTC

-2496 NKVILSGLPT
+2496 NRVIVSGLPT
-2506 GNLIAHTPI
+2506 GNIIAQTPI
-2515 NFTVDTKDA
+2515 NFTVDTKEA
-2524 GVGELDVLCE
+2524 GVGELEVVCE
-2534 AMGKRRVRLPVDIRE
+2534 AVCEPNVRVRVPVDVRE
-2549 DGTLYKV
+2549 DAHTHRV
-2556 RLRPTMPAHYRIYV
+2556 RLRPAMPAHYRIYI
-2570 TYGGASVPGS
+2570 TYGGAPVLGS
-2580 PMSLGVLSSRAS
+2580 PVSLGVLSARSN
-2592 IAAKCSGTG
+2592 AAARCLGTG

-2613 TIHCVDDTPPT
+2613 TIHCADDATPT
-2624 VQVERLEGKEDETD
+2624 VQVERLTDSKEEETD
-2638 SGLLECRVTAGAPRE
+2638 SGLLECRVVAGAARE

-2664 QYEVRIF
+2664 LYEVRIF
-2671 LPSGPLPGSPFSV
+2671 TSTGPLPGSPFSV
-2684 KVIDTSAIVAV
+2684 KVIDTSAIVPV
-2695 GGWGTDNSG
+2695 GGWGADNSG

-2711 LVLDT
+2711 LVLDI

-2738 SGRAVVTLTAPEG
+2738 SGRAVVTLSAAEG
-2751 VSGEQELELTYNGA
+2751 ASGEQELELTYNGA
-2765 LVSGAPRR
+2765 LVGGAPRR
-2773 ALVAS
+2773 ALAA
-2778 GNTADRVTLAGRGL
+2778 GPAADRVALAGRGL

-2805 DGSAAGLGS
+2805 DGSAAGPGA
-2814 PEASLN
+2814 PEASLTA
-2820 SPDGES
+2820 PDGNA
-2826 VPVALTAA
+2826 VPVALAAA
-2834 GPGLWRAT
+2834 GPGLWRAS
-2842 YTPRRAGDHHLR
+2842 YTPRRAGEHQLR

-2869 KVSAGSESGDASKVV
+2869 SVVAGGGGGEGGGGEAARVV

-2894 VGRDIRSWI
+2894 VGREMRSWI

-2911 ELTAHCSGPNKVAYC
+2911 ELTAHCTGPNKVAYC

-2937 LNVKPAEAGKHVLS
+2937 LSVKPAEAGRHVLS
-2951 VQFAGEHVPGSPF
+2951 VQFAGAHVPGSPF
-2964 TLKVAGAPDPSK
+2964 VLKVAGAPDPSK

-2983 IEAGVLAT
+2983 VEPGVLAT
-2991 FQSRFICD
+2991 FQSRFLCD

-3023 QRENQKD
+3023 QRESQKD

-3076 QATAA
+3076 QTITP

>member
-1 MEGVRVTHQGLK
+1 MDGVRVTHQGLR
-13 AHTPEGS
+13 AHSAEGS

-59 RNWVNETLKPVD
+59 RNWVNETLKPAN

-76 LVEDLTDGTVLCAL
+76 LVEDLRDGTVLCSL
-90 VEALQGRRLKGWS
+90 VEALQGRRLKAWS
-103 KNPTNQHHRLENC
+103 SNPSNQHQKLDNVSC
-116 TTALQ
+116 ALQ

-172 WLQSSLPECRVSNL
+172 WLQSALPDCRVNNL

-200 DHCKPGIFPH
+200 DYCKPGVFPR
-210 WKELNRHEA
+210 WRELNRHEA
-219 VENCRRAMKLAHR
+219 IENCSRAMKLAHR
-232 ELQVPMVLEP
+232 ELDVPMVLEP

-258 LSYFMKPDSSGMKST
+258 LSYFMKPGSAGYKAT
-273 LDWVNSRLERPISNF
+273 LDWVNSRLERGITNF

-308 APPAS
+308 APPPS
-313 KLRRDPA
+313 RLRRDPA
-320 RWEENNQMAIDA
+320 RWEENNQQAIDA
-332 AKKLGVQPVLSAK
+332 AKKIGVQPVLSAR
-345 DMSQSDV
+345 DMSQNDS

-365 NIPPRPPVH
+365 NIPPRPPIH
-374 DMLRVA
+374 DMLRVP

-389 EPTYIKVQSVSKD
+389 EETYIPVEI
-402 LSMSDVK
+402 LSNELSISDVK
-409 VLIVNPL
+409 VSIVNPL

-423 LDSRGAGEFVP
+423 LDSRGVGEFIP
-434 EHAGMHEIVLVVDD
+434 QHAGMHEIVLTVDD
-448 IRVDGRYFFRVLP
+448 IRVDGKYFFRVLP
-461 RLVSVPPPGMA
+461 RLVMVPPPGMA
-472 PCAAGSL
+472 PCAAGSI

-486 TGAPRRQ
+486 TGAPRRE

-508 LEARHPPP
+508 LQARHPPP
-516 SAAGTTASSA
+516 SAPGTTASSA

-559 AGVRLSPGALEGA
+559 SGVRLSPGALEGA
-572 DALKPHSFELDTSGC
+572 EPLKPHSFELDTSGC

-603 VMCALEKLSPTK
+603 VMCALEKLSATK
-615 YRATFMPKATGKHRL
+615 YRATFMPKAPGKHRL

-644 VFRVGSKSKRLRDS
+644 MFRVGSKSKKPRES
-658 ASPSPYAG
+658 SSPSPAYARI
-666 MSSPVTRLRSES
+666 SSPVTRFRSES
-678 PQIYESNSSKYGRRD
+678 PMNRNNLYESKHNTSSIDRREERRD
-693 DYKDTREKSFDVTD
+693 STDYYKYSDVKDKSYDVTD
-707 TYSRINKDK
+707 SAYSSSRVNKMEYRYGS
-716 AESPLYRTTSPLRR
+716 ESPRNRTASPITTKHLGNGARLDLNRPTSPFRASSPYRAASPIGR
-730 TPNYEERDY
+730 TASPLTR
-739 YNTKDATD
+739 KD
-747 SYSRMNKEYKT
+747 
-758 DSNRTTPIRRTPNF
+758 
-772 EERDMYNSKDATDSY
+772 
-787 SRINKEYKTDHN
+787 
-799 RTTSPVQRTPTFEE
+799 SP
-813 RDLYNTKAATDTYS
+813 LN
-827 RINKEYKTDHNR
+827 
-839 TTSPVQRTPTFEE
+839 
-852 RDLYNTKAATDT
+852 
-864 YSRINK
+864 
-870 EYKTDHNRTTSPV
+870 
-883 QRTPTFEER
+883 
-892 DLYNTKAAT
+892 
-901 DTYSRINKE
+901 
-910 YKTDHNR
+910 
-917 TTSPVQRT
+917 
-925 PTFEERDYYNTKDAT
+925 
-940 DTYSRINK
+940 
-948 EYKTDHHRTTSP
+948 
-960 VQRTSSPIRRATS
+960 RTSSPI
-973 PSHRTSSPITSK
+973 
-985 YLGSRLDSAHRA
+985 
-997 TSPFATS
+997 
-1004 LTRDSPLKPTSP
+1004 
-1016 INRVSSPTERYSPVT
+1016 NRVNTPTGSDQRYSPVT

-1037 EKRSNYKMYSSY
+1037 EKRSNYKYSSF

-1055 IDHSPLSSLENE
+1055 LDQTSPYSSLEAD
-1067 RSRRYGSPGGDGNE
+1067 RIKRLGSPSSG
-1081 ADPGGKNS
+1081 DPGSKPFRKDS
-1089 WDSVERTRQ
+1089 WDTVEKTRQ
-1098 MLTKNSLDTDRHGQ
+1098 MLSSNSLEQTISPDRFGQ
-1112 STLERETQR
+1112 STLDRETKR
-1121 NTQLNKFSDLSHDA
+1121 NTQLNKFSDFSRDS
-1135 FNQQLDR
+1135 FNKHLDR
-1142 LADERESDTYTHKEF
+1142 LADDRDSDTYTSRQEF

-1164 SYVVRDSSFS
+1164 SYVVRDSSYS
-1174 SMEEKRQEQQS
+1174 SVEERQQHQQP

-1191 PRDPTGGANSETDA
+1191 PRDPTGGARSETDA
-1205 AHVRFRPIQRDNR
+1205 AHGRFRPIQRDNHR
-1218 GAKGIVIKPSYKG
+1218 GAKGVVVTPTYRG
-1231 VLGQPVEF
+1231 VVGQPVEF
-1239 IVDASGAGPGQL
+1239 IVDCSTAGAGNL
-1251 ELEVSGGNGSLVAS
+1251 ELEVSGGNGALVAS
-1265 SVRSLGGNRYNAAFT
+1265 SVRPLGSNRYAAAFT
-1280 PTVLR
+1280 PRLARAHT
-1285 PHIVRVT
+1285 VRVM
-1292 FNNEHVPGSPWEV
+1292 FNEEHVPGSPWKVE
-1305 DVMAGPVGGGG
+1305 VMAGPAGGGG
-1316 EPTRLIPA
+1316 EPARLIPA

-1331 ISTAHGDNTFTKNEV
+1331 ITTAPGTTTFTKSEV

-1352 PSRRLVTSRVLDVAE
+1352 PSRRPVTARVLDVAE
-1367 RPGVFRIE
+1367 RPGVYRIE
-1375 FTPDEVGTH
+1375 FTPEEVGTH
-1384 LIDVSIGDEKLAA
+1384 LIDVSIADDKLAA
-1397 GPLIAKVYDA
+1397 GPLVAKVYDA

-1413 DVGNALVGQQSQ
+1413 DVGNAVVGQQCQ

-1462 WRPETPT
+1462 WRPETAT

-1483 SSPFVFHVAPA
+1483 SSPFVFHVTPA
-1494 QRVTIDTTQIE
+1494 QRVTIDTSQIE
-1505 LIPVGEL
+1505 LIPVDETA
-1512 VSCSVRVEG
+1512 SCSVRVEG

-1527 NVTVKGP
+1527 TVTVRGP
-1534 RGEVPVRLTGDVV
+1534 RGEVPVRLTGDIIT
-1547 SGLVASFTAKNVGPH
+1547 GLVASFVPRHVGPH
-1562 TLTAHYNNQA
+1562 TLTAHYNNQP
-1572 VPGTPFIC
+1572 VPETPFIC
-1580 KAYDSKLVSVTGGT
+1580 KAYDGKLVSVTGGSS
-1594 LARMGVPVQ
+1594 ARVGVPVQ

-1637 RFTVSFTPTE
+1637 RFTVSFTPTD
-1647 ACEHV
+1647 ACDHV

-1662 PGCPLVID
+1662 PGCPLVIE
-1670 VSEGGVSGARVT
+1670 VSEGTGSGARVT
-1682 IPGPVPLHQ
+1682 VPGPAPLHQ
-1691 PTFLTLHHSTATLE
+1691 PAALTLHHPTATLD

-1720 AAVSAAGAGTFR
+1720 AAVSSAGAGVFR

-1748 VDSQPIPASP
+1748 VDSVPIPASP

-1861 GESPDKVSVG
+1861 SESPDKVSVG
-1871 DAYTFSVDSP
+1871 DPYTFSVDSP
-1881 ASPHVEVLGPARRPV
+1881 TSPHVEVLGPARRPV
-1896 PVQVSADDT
+1896 PVQVSAEET
-1905 IGENEASKRY
+1905 VGENEASKRY
-1915 TVSFVPVDVG
+1915 TISFVPVDVG

-1952 ARVSV
+1952 GRVAV
-1957 TDISPGTVGRPIS
+1957 TDISPGVVGRPVS

-1985 IVAVAGRNV
+1985 IVAVNGRNV
-1994 PNFVQSEGN
+1994 PNYVQSEGN
-2003 ARFKVNFKPTEAAP
+2003 ARFKVNFKPVEPAP
-2017 HTLSVRFNGHAVP
+2017 HMLSVRFNGHTVP
-2030 GSPFTCIVSAP
+2030 GSPFVCPVSAP
-2041 ANAPD
+2041 PHSGD
-2046 ARASGPGL
+2046 ARAHGPGL
-2054 TSAARGENTE
+2054 SSASRAEPAE
-2064 INLTGFHSCEPTVSL
+2064 IHLTGFHTGEPTVYVS
-2079 TGPGGA
+2079 GPGGS
-2085 NVRTNVNSMG
+2085 NVRTRVTSTG

-2100 CTYTPEVVGRH
+2100 ATYTPEAVGRH
-2111 SVHVQCGGR
+2111 SVQVICAGR
-2120 HVPGSPFVCNVYDVR
+2120 HVPGSPFTCNVYDVR

-2151 EGLNLDESGE
+2151 EGLSLDDGVD

-2236 FICRVNEPHTYVQI
+2236 FVCRVSEPHTYVQI
-2250 GTTATIEIDENLTD
+2250 GGVATVELDETLSD
-2264 VEVLSPTGTRV
+2264 VEVISPTGVRIPEAHLEDTGLLTFPATRV
-2275 ADVFEDEGIVTFP
+2275 
-2288 VSRIGRYVIRSPR
+2288 GRYLVRSSR
-2301 GSVAEVEALDPSA
+2301 GPVAEVEALDASA
-2314 VKVLSIGEAL
+2314 VKVLSIGEAV
-2324 AHRPAI
+2324 AHKPAVL
-2330 ITVST
+2330 TVST
-2335 SSAGSGRLSARVTSC
+2335 TGAGAGRLSARVWC
-2350 GRTVP
+2350 GGASVP

-2360 RGGSRTELVWHPAR
+2360 RGGGRQELVWHPAR
-2374 AAPHRITL
+2374 AAPHRLAL
-2382 LWSGIPI
+2382 LWSATPLH
-2389 AREALMVDVMPGH
+2389 RQPLLVDVLPAH

-2415 HGQVSRVSSF
+2415 QAQVGRVASF

-2432 AAREFDVVVS
+2432 PAREFDVVVS
-2442 GPGTRALPVRCYQ
+2442 GPGSRALPVRCYQ
-2455 TKSGLLQAEF
+2455 TKSGLLQAEY

-2479 LSKPITGSPYTC
+2479 LSKPVSGSPFTC

-2496 NKVILSGLPT
+2496 NRVILSGLPT
-2506 GNLIAHTPI
+2506 GNIITNTPI
-2515 NFTVDTKDA
+2515 NFNVETKDA
-2524 GVGELDVLCE
+2524 GVGELEVVCE
-2534 AMGKRRVRLPVDIRE
+2534 AMGDGGGGGERRVRVPVDIRE
-2549 DGTLYKV
+2549 DGRSYRV
-2556 RLRPTMPAHYRIYV
+2556 RMRPALPAHYRIYI
-2570 TYGGASVPGS
+2570 TYGGAPVAGS
-2580 PMSLGVLSSRAS
+2580 PVSLGVLNTRSSSVARCA
-2592 IAAKCSGTG
+2592 GTG
-2601 LAHAHVGKEAAF
+2601 LVHAHVGKEAAF
-2613 TIHCVDDTPPT
+2613 TIHCDEDATPT
-2624 VQVERLEGKEDETD
+2624 VQVERLTDGKEDSTD
-2638 SGLLECRVTAGAPRE
+2638 SGLLECRVVAGAPRE

-2664 QYEVRIF
+2664 LYEVRIF
-2671 LPSGPLPGSPFSV
+2671 TSSGPLPGSPFSV
-2684 KVIDTSAIVAV
+2684 KVIDTSAIMPV
-2695 GGWGTDNSG
+2695 GGWGADNAG

-2716 SNAGPGTL
+2716 SNAGPGSL

-2738 SGRAVVTLTAPEG
+2738 SGRAVVTL
-2751 VSGEQELELTYNGA
+2751 SGEGAGAGEHELELTYNGA
-2765 LVSGAPRR
+2765 LVGGAPRR
-2773 ALVAS
+2773 ALLAAP
-2778 GNTADRVTLAGRGL
+2778 GTADRVALAGRGL

-2805 DGSAAGLGS
+2805 DGSAAGPGA
-2814 PEASLN
+2814 PEASL
-2820 SPDGES
+2820 STPDGET
-2826 VPVALTAA
+2826 VPVALAAA

-2842 YTPRRAGDHHLR
+2842 YTPRRPGDHQLR
-2854 VLWAGRLVKGCPLTV
+2854 VMWAGRLVKGCPLTV
-2869 KVSAGSESGDASKVV
+2869 NVSPGGESGDASRVV
-2884 CSGAGLTGGV
+2884 CSGTGLVSGI
-2894 VGRDIRSWI
+2894 VGHEIRSWI

-2911 ELTAHCSGPNKVAYC
+2911 ELTAHCTGPNKVAYC

-2937 LNVKPAEAGKHVLS
+2937 LNVKPAEAGRHVLS
-2951 VQFAGEHVPGSPF
+2951 IQFAGEHVPGSPF
-2964 TLKVAGAPDPSK
+2964 ILKVAGAPDPSK

-2983 IEAGVLAT
+2983 VEPGVLAT
-2991 FQSRFICD
+2991 FQSRFLCD
-2999 TRGAGAGQLT
+2999 TKGAGAGQLT

-3076 QATAA
+3076 QASAA

>member
-1 MEGVRVTHQGLK
+1 MEGVRVTHQGVK
-13 AHTPEGS
+13 AHTPEGA

-59 RNWVNETLKPVD
+59 KNWVNETLKPVN

-76 LVEDLTDGTVLCAL
+76 LVEDLRDGTVLCAL
-90 VEALQGRRLKGWS
+90 VESLQGRKLRGWNS
-103 KNPTNQHHRLENC
+103 KPINQHHKLENV

-172 WLQSSLPECRVSNL
+172 WLQSALPECRVNNL

-200 DHCKPGIFPH
+200 DYCKPGVFPH
-210 WKELNRHEA
+210 WRELNRHEA
-219 VENCRRAMKLAHR
+219 IENCRRAMRLAHR
-232 ELQVPMVLEP
+232 ELEVPMILEP

-258 LSYFMKPDSSGMKST
+258 LSYFMKPGSPGFRAT
-273 LDWVNSRLERPISNF
+273 LEWVNSRLERSITNF

-297 ANELVRSMGGP
+297 ANELVRSLGGP
-308 APPAS
+308 APPPS
-313 KLRRDPA
+313 RLRRDPV
-320 RWEENNQMAIDA
+320 RWEENNQQAIDA
-332 AKKLGVQPVLSAK
+332 AKKLGVQPVLSAR

-352 EHLGVMAWATQFR
+352 EHLGVMAWASQFR
-365 NIPPRPPVH
+365 NVPPRPPVH

-389 EPTYIKVQSVSKD
+389 EPTYIKLESVSSE
-402 LSMSDVK
+402 LSISDVK
-409 VLIVNPL
+409 VSVVNPL
-416 EQESRLK
+416 EQEQRLR

-434 EHAGMHEIVLVVDD
+434 QHAGMHEIVLTVDD

-472 PCAAGSL
+472 PCAAGSI

-486 TGAPRRQ
+486 TGAPRRE

-508 LEARHPPP
+508 LKARHPPP
-516 SAAGTTASSA
+516 SAHGTTASSA

-572 DALKPHSFELDTSGC
+572 EPLKPHSFELDTSGC
-587 GVKGD
+587 GVRGD

-603 VMCALEKLSPTK
+603 VMCALEKLSATK
-615 YRATFMPKATGKHRL
+615 YRATFMPKAPGKHRL

-644 VFRVGSKSKRLRDS
+644 MFRVGARSKKPRDS
-658 ASPSPYAG
+658 SSPSPASPAYARI
-666 MSSPVTRLRSES
+666 SSPVSRLRSES
-678 PQIYESNSSKYGRRD
+678 PMNQYNVYESNTTKHSTSSIDRRD
-693 DYKDTREKSFDVTD
+693 DRHDTSDYYKSSFGSDVKDKSYDVVD
-707 TYSRINKDK
+707 STYSRVQKK
-716 AESPLYRTTSPLRR
+716 EGFTTRYGSESPRNRTASPITTKHLGNGSRLEVNRAGSPYRATSPYRASSPAGRTTSPL
-730 TPNYEERDY
+730 
-739 YNTKDATD
+739 
-747 SYSRMNKEYKT
+747 
-758 DSNRTTPIRRTPNF
+758 
-772 EERDMYNSKDATDSY
+772 
-787 SRINKEYKTDHN
+787 
-799 RTTSPVQRTPTFEE
+799 
-813 RDLYNTKAATDTYS
+813 
-827 RINKEYKTDHNR
+827 
-839 TTSPVQRTPTFEE
+839 
-852 RDLYNTKAATDT
+852 
-864 YSRINK
+864 
-870 EYKTDHNRTTSPV
+870 
-883 QRTPTFEER
+883 
-892 DLYNTKAAT
+892 
-901 DTYSRINKE
+901 
-910 YKTDHNR
+910 
-917 TTSPVQRT
+917 
-925 PTFEERDYYNTKDAT
+925 
-940 DTYSRINK
+940 
-948 EYKTDHHRTTSP
+948 
-960 VQRTSSPIRRATS
+960 
-973 PSHRTSSPITSK
+973 
-985 YLGSRLDSAHRA
+985 
-997 TSPFATS
+997 
-1004 LTRDSPLKPTSP
+1004 TRKDSPLNRTASP
-1016 INRVSSPTERYSPVT
+1016 INRVSSPVERYSPVT

-1055 IDHSPLSSLENE
+1055 LDSPYSSLETD
-1067 RSRRYGSPGGDGNE
+1067 RTRRLGSP
-1081 ADPGGKNS
+1081 KI
-1089 WDSVERTRQ
+1089 T
-1098 MLTKNSLDTDRHGQ
+1098 
-1112 STLERETQR
+1112 
-1121 NTQLNKFSDLSHDA
+1121 
-1135 FNQQLDR
+1135 
-1142 LADERESDTYTHKEF
+1142 
-1157 KREVRES
+1157 KREIRES
-1164 SYVVRDSSFS
+1164 SYVVRDSSYS
-1174 SMEEKRQEQQS
+1174 SVEEKQQQS

-1191 PRDPTGGANSETDA
+1191 PRDPIGGAVTETDA
-1205 AHVRFRPIQRDNR
+1205 AHARFRPIQRDNNR
-1218 GAKGIVIKPSYKG
+1218 GARGIIVKPCYKG
-1231 VLGQPVEF
+1231 VVGLPVEF
-1239 IVDASGAGPGQL
+1239 IVDGSAAGPGHL
-1251 ELEVSGGNGSLVAS
+1251 ELEVSGGNGALVAS
-1265 SVRSLGGNRYNAAFT
+1265 SVRPLGGHRYATSFV
-1280 PTVLR
+1280 PRLPR
-1285 PHIVRVT
+1285 PHSVKVT
-1292 FNNEHVPGSPWEV
+1292 FNDEHVPGSPWKVE
-1305 DVMAGPVGGGG
+1305 VMAGPAGGGGG

-1331 ISTAHGDNTFTKNEV
+1331 ISTSPGAVTFNKNDV

-1352 PSRRLVTSRVLDVAE
+1352 PSRRPVNVRVLDVAE
-1367 RPGVFRIE
+1367 RPGLYRIE
-1375 FTPDEVGTH
+1375 FTPEEVGTH
-1384 LIDVSIGDEKLAA
+1384 LIDVSIADDKLAG
-1397 GPLIAKVYDA
+1397 GPLVAKVYDA

-1413 DVGNALVGQQSQ
+1413 DLGNAVVGQQCQ

-1447 PNHVQVVGGGRCLVF
+1447 PNHVQVVGGGKCLVY
-1462 WRPETPT
+1462 WRPETAT

-1483 SSPFVFHVAPA
+1483 SSPFVFNVAPA
-1494 QRVTIDTTQIE
+1494 QRVTIDTAQIE
-1505 LIPVGEL
+1505 LVPVGEL
-1512 VSCSVRVEG
+1512 ASCSVRVEG
-1521 SGGGEL
+1521 SSGGEL
-1527 NVTVKGP
+1527 SVTVRGP
-1534 RGEVPVRLTGDVV
+1534 RGDVPVQLTGDAI
-1547 SGLVASFTAKNVGPH
+1547 SGLIASFTPKNVGPH
-1562 TLTAHYNNQA
+1562 TLTATYNNQP
-1572 VPGTPFIC
+1572 VPGTPFVC
-1580 KAYDSKLVSVTGGT
+1580 KAYDGKLVSVSGGT
-1594 LARMGVPVQ
+1594 SARVGVPVQ

-1629 QVHPQGNA
+1629 QVHPLGNA

-1647 ACEHV
+1647 ACDHV

-1662 PGCPLVID
+1662 PGCPLIIA
-1670 VSEGGVSGARVT
+1670 VSEGSGGGARVT
-1682 IPGPVPLHQ
+1682 VPGPAPLHQ
-1691 PTFLTLHHSTATLE
+1691 PAALTLHHPTATLD
-1705 QIEVNVEGPNGASVP
+1705 QIEVNVE
-1720 AAVSAAGAGTFR
+1720 
-1732 AEFVP
+1732 
-1737 RAVGEHRLNVL
+1737 
-1748 VDSQPIPASP
+1748 
-1758 FHLKVYD
+1758 
-1765 VTAIRVK
+1765 
-1772 DVAHGTVGKP
+1772 
-1782 VTFLVETMAAG
+1782 VETMAAG

-1881 ASPHVEVLGPARRPV
+1881 TSPHVEVLGPARRPV
-1896 PVQVSADDT
+1896 PVQVSAEET

-1915 TVSFVPVDVG
+1915 TICFVPVDVG

-1952 ARVSV
+1952 ARVNV
-1957 TDISPGTVGRPIS
+1957 TDISPGVVGRPVS

-1985 IVAVAGRNV
+1985 IVAVNGRNV
-1994 PNFVQSEGN
+1994 PNYVQSEGN
-2003 ARFKVNFKPTEAAP
+2003 ARFKVNFKPVEAAP

-2030 GSPFTCIVSAP
+2030 GSPFTCAVSAP
-2041 ANAPD
+2041 AAAAD
-2046 ARASGPGL
+2046 ARAAGPGL
-2054 TSAARGENTE
+2054 ASTPRGDPAE
-2064 INLTGFHSCEPTVSL
+2064 IQLTGFNTGEPTVYV
-2079 TGPGGA
+2079 TGPGGS
-2085 NVRTNVNSMG
+2085 NVRTRITAAG

-2100 CTYTPEVVGRH
+2100 ATYTPDAVGRH
-2111 SVHVQCGGR
+2111 SVQVTCAGR
-2120 HVPGSPFVCNVYDVR
+2120 PVPGSPFTCNVYDVR

-2151 EGLNLDESGE
+2151 EGLSLDEGVD
-2161 EERGVEVGKPV
+2161 EERGVEIGKPV

-2187 LVVSTPS
+2187 LVVSTPT

-2223 SVTFNEQAVPGSP
+2223 SVTFNEQPVPGSP
-2236 FICRVNEPHTYVQI
+2236 FVCRVNEPHTYVQI
-2250 GTTATIEIDENLTD
+2250 GSVAAVEIDESLTD
-2264 VEVLSPTGTRV
+2264 VDVLSPTGTRV
-2275 ADVFEDEGIVTFP
+2275 TEANLEDTGLLTFP
-2288 VSRIGRYVIRSPR
+2288 ANRVGRYVVRSPK
-2301 GSVAEVEALDPSA
+2301 GPIAEVEAVDATA
-2314 VKVLSIGEAL
+2314 VKVLSIGDAV

-2330 ITVST
+2330 LTVST
-2335 SSAGSGRLSARVTSC
+2335 TNAGAGRLSGRVTC
-2350 GRTVP
+2350 GGAVVP

-2360 RGGSRTELVWHPAR
+2360 RGGARQELVWHPAR
-2374 AAPHRITL
+2374 AAPHRVTL
-2382 LWSGIPI
+2382 LWSGTPVQ
-2389 AREALMVDVMPGH
+2389 RDPLVVDVQPPH
-2402 HGQEVSASGLGLY
+2402 HGQEVAASGLGLY
-2415 HGQVSRVSSF
+2415 QAQVNKVASF

-2432 AAREFDVVVS
+2432 PAREFDVVVS
-2442 GPGTRALPVRCYQ
+2442 GPGSRALPVRCYQ

-2465 TITEV
+2465 TINEI

-2479 LSKPITGSPYTC
+2479 LSKPVSGSPYTC
-2491 ESFDP
+2491 DSFDP
-2496 NKVILSGLPT
+2496 NRVIVSGLPT
-2506 GNLIAHTPI
+2506 GNIVAHTPI
-2515 NFTVDTKDA
+2515 NFTVVTKDA
-2524 GVGELDVLCE
+2524 GVGELEVVCE
-2534 AMGKRRVRLPVDIRE
+2534 ALGERRVRLPLDVRD
-2549 DGTLYKV
+2549 DGHSARV
-2556 RLRPTMPAHYRIYV
+2556 RLRPAAPAHYRLYI
-2570 TYGGASVPGS
+2570 TYGGAPVAGS
-2580 PMSLGVLSSRAS
+2580 PVSLGVLSGRAGG
-2592 IAAKCSGTG
+2592 ARCAGTG

-2613 TIHCVDDTPPT
+2613 TIHCADDQAPT
-2624 VQVERLEGKEDETD
+2624 VQVERLTTEDKDENAD
-2638 SGLLECRVTAGAPRE
+2638 SGLLECRVVPGAARE

-2664 QYEVRIF
+2664 LYEVRIF
-2671 LPSGPLPGSPFSV
+2671 TSSGPLPGSPFSV
-2684 KVIDTSAIVAV
+2684 KVIDTSAIVPV
-2695 GGWGTDNSG
+2695 GGWGADGSG
-2704 RVRAPSK
+2704 RVRAPCK

-2716 SNAGPGTL
+2716 SSAGPGTL

-2738 SGRAVVTLTAPEG
+2738 SGRAVVSLAGAEG
-2751 VSGEQELELTYNGA
+2751 AAGELELELSYNGA
-2765 LVSGAPRR
+2765 AVAGAPRC
-2773 ALVAS
+2773 ALLAAPHC
-2778 GNTADRVTLAGRGL
+2778 ADRVTLAGRGL
-2792 AHAAPHTPAVFTI
+2792 AHAAPHAPAVFTI
-2805 DGSAAGLGS
+2805 DGSAAGPGA
-2814 PEASLN
+2814 PEASLT
-2820 SPDGES
+2820 SSDGDNI
-2826 VPVALTAA
+2826 PVALVAA

-2842 YTPRRAGDHHLR
+2842 YTPRRAGDHQLR

-2869 KVSAGSESGDASKVV
+2869 VVSAGSESGDASRVV
-2884 CSGAGLTGGV
+2884 CSGAGLSGGV
-2894 VGRDIRSWI
+2894 VGREIRSWI

-2911 ELTAHCSGPNKVAYC
+2911 ELAAHCTGPNKVAYC

-2937 LNVKPAEAGKHVLS
+2937 LNVKPAEAGRHTLS
-2951 VQFAGEHVPGSPF
+2951 IQFAGEHVPGSPF
-2964 TLKVAGAPDPSK
+2964 VLKVAGAPDPSK

-2983 IEAGVLAT
+2983 VEPGVLAT
-2991 FQSRFICD
+2991 FQSRFLCD

-3023 QRENQKD
+3023 QRESQKD

>member
-1 MEGVRVTHQGLK
+1 MEGVRVTHQGVR
-13 AHTPEGS
+13 AHSAEGS
-20 AGRITQAGL
+20 AGRSTQAGL
-29 AARSPEGTAA
+29 AARSQAGTAA
-39 KGMAIKGHED
+39 KGMPIKGHED

-59 RNWVNETLKPVD
+59 RNWVNETLKPMN
-71 IKVVD
+71 IKVLD
-76 LVEDLTDGTVLCAL
+76 LVEDLRDGTVLCAL
-90 VEALQGRRLKGWS
+90 VEALQGRKLKGWS
-103 KNPTNQHHRLENC
+103 HNPTNQHHKLENV

-172 WLQSSLPECRVSNL
+172 WLQAAMPECRVNNL

-200 DHCKPGIFPH
+200 DYCKPGIFPH
-210 WKELNRHEA
+210 WRELNRHEA
-219 VENCRRAMKLAHR
+219 VENCRRAMRLAHR
-232 ELQVPMVLEP
+232 ELEVPMVLEP

-258 LSYFMKPDSSGMKST
+258 LSYFMKPDSPGFKST
-273 LDWVNSRLERPISNF
+273 LEWVNSRLERGITNF

-297 ANELVRSMGGP
+297 SNELVRSLGGP
-308 APPAS
+308 APPPS
-313 KLRRDPA
+313 RLRRDPA

-332 AKKLGVQPVLSAK
+332 AKKIGVQPVLSAR
-345 DMSQSDV
+345 DLSQSDV
-352 EHLGVMAWATQFR
+352 EHLGVMAWATQLK
-365 NIPPRPPVH
+365 NVPPRPPVH

-389 EPTYIKVQSVSKD
+389 EPTYIKIESVSND
-402 LSMSDVK
+402 LSISDVK
-409 VLIVNPL
+409 VSIVNPL

-423 LDSRGAGEFVP
+423 LDARGAGEFVP
-434 EHAGMHEIVLVVDD
+434 EHAGMHEIVLTVDD

-472 PCAAGSL
+472 PCAIGSI

-486 TGAPRRQ
+486 TGAPRRE

-508 LEARHPPP
+508 LEPRHPPP
-516 SAAGTTASSA
+516 SAPGTTASSA

-541 YKGEHIQGGPF
+541 YKGDHIQGGPF

-559 AGVRLSPGALEGA
+559 HGVRLSPGALEGA
-572 DALKPHSFELDTSGC
+572 EPLKPHSFELDTSGC

-603 VMCALEKLSPTK
+603 VMCALEKLSATK
-615 YRATFMPKATGKHRL
+615 YRATFMPKAPGKHRL

-644 VFRVGSKSKRLRDS
+644 MFRVGSRSKKPRDS
-658 ASPSPYAG
+658 SSPSPAYARI
-666 MSSPVTRLRSES
+666 SSPVTRLRSES
-678 PQIYESNSSKYGRRD
+678 PMNQYNLYESNKHSTNSVDRREERRD
-693 DYKDTREKSFDVTD
+693 SSDYYKSTYGSDVKEKNYDVTD
-707 TYSRINKDK
+707 SAYSTSKATKKETYTRYGS
-716 AESPLYRTTSPLRR
+716 ESPR
-730 TPNYEERDY
+730 
-739 YNTKDATD
+739 
-747 SYSRMNKEYKT
+747 
-758 DSNRTTPIRRTPNF
+758 NRTASPITTKHLGNGSRLDVNR
-772 EERDMYNSKDATDSY
+772 SDSPY
-787 SRINKEYKTDHN
+787 RASSPYRA
-799 RTTSPVQRTPTFEE
+799 TSPVG
-813 RDLYNTKAATDTYS
+813 
-827 RINKEYKTDHNR
+827 
-839 TTSPVQRTPTFEE
+839 
-852 RDLYNTKAATDT
+852 
-864 YSRINK
+864 
-870 EYKTDHNRTTSPV
+870 
-883 QRTPTFEER
+883 
-892 DLYNTKAAT
+892 
-901 DTYSRINKE
+901 
-910 YKTDHNR
+910 
-917 TTSPVQRT
+917 
-925 PTFEERDYYNTKDAT
+925 
-940 DTYSRINK
+940 
-948 EYKTDHHRTTSP
+948 
-960 VQRTSSPIRRATS
+960 RTSSPLGRKES
-973 PSHRTSSPITSK
+973 PLNRTASPI
-985 YLGSRLDSAHRA
+985 
-997 TSPFATS
+997 
-1004 LTRDSPLKPTSP
+1004 
-1016 INRVSSPTERYSPVT
+1016 IRVNSPTERYGSPVT

-1055 IDHSPLSSLENE
+1055 LDQSPLSSLEND
-1067 RSRRYGSPGGDGNE
+1067 RARRLGSPSPG
-1081 ADPGGKNS
+1081 DPGGKS
-1089 WDSVERTRQ
+1089 YHPRRDRDSIEKTRQ
-1098 MLTKNSLDTDRHGQ
+1098 MMSSHSLDTNPPERFPGQ
-1112 STLERETQR
+1112 STLDRETKR
-1121 NTQLNKFSDLSHDA
+1121 NTQLNKFTDYSRDS
-1135 FNQQLDR
+1135 FNRQLDR
-1142 LADERESDTYTHKEF
+1142 LADDRDSDTYTSRQEF
-1157 KREVRES
+1157 SKREVRES
-1164 SYVVRDSSFS
+1164 TYVVRDSSYS
-1174 SMEEKRQEQQS
+1174 SVEEKQQQQS

-1191 PRDPTGGANSETDA
+1191 PRDPTGGARTETDA
-1205 AHVRFRPIQRDNR
+1205 AHARFRPIQRDNNR
-1218 GAKGIVIKPSYKG
+1218 GAKGIIVQPTYKG
-1231 VLGQPVEF
+1231 IVGQPVEF
-1239 IVDASGAGPGQL
+1239 IVDGSTAGPGHL
-1251 ELEVSGGNGSLVAS
+1251 ELEVSGGNGALVAS
-1265 SVRSLGGNRYNAAFT
+1265 SVRPLGGHRYAAAFT
-1280 PTVLR
+1280 PRLPR
-1285 PHIVRVT
+1285 PHTVRVT
-1292 FNNEHVPGSPWEV
+1292 FNDEHVPGSPWKVE
-1305 DVMAGPVGGGG
+1305 VMAGPAGGGGG

-1331 ISTAHGDNTFTKNEV
+1331 ISTSPGTASFSKNEV

-1352 PSRRLVTSRVLDVAE
+1352 PSRRPVTARVLDVAE
-1367 RPGVFRIE
+1367 RPGVYRIE
-1375 FTPDEVGTH
+1375 FTPEEVGTH
-1384 LIDVSIGDEKLAA
+1384 LIDVSIADDKLAA
-1397 GPLIAKVYDA
+1397 GPLVAKVYDA
-1407 SLIKVT
+1407 NLIKVT
-1413 DVGNALVGQQSQ
+1413 DVGNAVVGQQCQ

-1462 WRPETPT
+1462 WRPEAAT

-1483 SSPFVFHVAPA
+1483 SSPFIFHVAPA
-1494 QRVTIDTTQIE
+1494 QRVTIDTSQVE
-1505 LIPVGEL
+1505 LIPVGE
-1512 VSCSVRVEG
+1512 VASCSVRVEG
-1521 SGGGEL
+1521 SAGGEL
-1527 NVTVKGP
+1527 TVTVRGP
-1534 RGEVPVRLTGDVV
+1534 RGEVPVRLTGDAVT
-1547 SGLVASFTAKNVGPH
+1547 GLVASFTPKNVGPH
-1562 TLTAHYNNQA
+1562 TLTAQYNSQI
-1572 VPGTPFIC
+1572 VPGTPFVC
-1580 KAYDSKLVSVTGGT
+1580 KAYDSKLVSVSGGNA
-1594 LARMGVPVQ
+1594 ARVGAPVQ

-1637 RFTVSFTPTE
+1637 RFMVSFTPTE
-1647 ACEHV
+1647 ACDHV

-1662 PGCPLVID
+1662 PGCPLVIQ
-1670 VSEGGVSGARVT
+1670 VSEGGGGGARVAV
-1682 IPGPVPLHQ
+1682 PGPAPLHR
-1691 PTFLTLHHSTATLE
+1691 PAALTLHHPSATLD

-1720 AAVSAAGAGTFR
+1720 AAVSAAGAGVFR

-1748 VDSQPIPASP
+1748 VDSVPIPASP

-1765 VTAIRVK
+1765 VSAIRVK
-1772 DVAHGTVGKP
+1772 DVTHGTVGKP

-1871 DAYTFSVDSP
+1871 ETYTFSVDSP
-1881 ASPHVEVLGPARRPV
+1881 TSPHVEVLGPARRPV
-1896 PVQVSADDT
+1896 SVQVSAEET

-1915 TVSFVPVDVG
+1915 TISFVPVDVG

-1952 ARVSV
+1952 ARVNV
-1957 TDISPGTVGRPIS
+1957 TDISPGVVGRPVS

-1985 IVAVAGRNV
+1985 IVAVNGRNV
-1994 PNFVQSEGN
+1994 PNYVQSEGN
-2003 ARFKVNFKPTEAAP
+2003 ARFKVNFKPVEAAP
-2017 HTLSVRFNGHAVP
+2017 HTLSVRFNGQAVP
-2030 GSPFTCIVSAP
+2030 GSPFTCAVSAP
-2041 ANAPD
+2041 AAAAD
-2046 ARASGPGL
+2046 ARATGPGL
-2054 TSAARGENTE
+2054 VSTPRAEPAE
-2064 INLTGFHSCEPTVSL
+2064 ITLTGFQTGEPTVYVA
-2079 TGPGGA
+2079 GPGGST
-2085 NVRTNVNSMG
+2085 VRTRLSPVG

-2100 CTYTPEVVGRH
+2100 ATYTPDAVGRH
-2111 SVHVQCGGR
+2111 TVQVTCAGR
-2120 HVPGSPFVCNVYDVR
+2120 HVPGSPFTCNVYDVR

-2151 EGLNLDESGE
+2151 EGLSLDEGAD

-2187 LVVSTPS
+2187 LVVSTPT

-2236 FICRVNEPHTYVQI
+2236 FVCRVSEPHTYVQI
-2250 GTTATIEIDENLTD
+2250 GGIATVEIDENLSD
-2264 VEVLSPTGTRV
+2264 IEVISPTGTRV
-2275 ADVFEDEGIVTFP
+2275 AEAHLEDTGLLTFP
-2288 VSRIGRYVIRSPR
+2288 AGRVGRYVVKSAR
-2301 GSVAEVEALDPSA
+2301 GPVADVEALDASA
-2314 VKVLSIGEAL
+2314 VKVLSIGDAV

-2330 ITVST
+2330 LTVST
-2335 SSAGSGRLSARVTSC
+2335 NGAGNGRLSGRVTC
-2350 GRTVP
+2350 GGAFVP

-2360 RGGSRTELVWHPAR
+2360 RGGARQELVWHPAR
-2374 AAPHRITL
+2374 AAPHRLTL
-2382 LWSGIPI
+2382 LWSGAPVSN
-2389 AREALMVDVMPGH
+2389 EPLLVDVQPAH
-2402 HGQEVSASGLGLY
+2402 HGQEVAASGLGLY
-2415 HGQVSRVSSF
+2415 QAQINKVGSF

-2432 AAREFDVVVS
+2432 PAREFDVVVS
-2442 GPGTRALPVRCYQ
+2442 GPGSRALPVRCYQ
-2455 TKSGLLQAEF
+2455 TKSGLLQAEY

-2479 LSKPITGSPYTC
+2479 LSKPVSGSPFTC

-2496 NKVILSGLPT
+2496 NRVIISGLPT
-2506 GNLIAHTPI
+2506 GNIVAQTPI

-2524 GVGELDVLCE
+2524 GVAELEVICE
-2534 AMGKRRVRLPVDIRE
+2534 AMGERRIRLPVDIRE
-2549 DGTLYKV
+2549 DGQTYRV
-2556 RLRPTMPAHYRIYV
+2556 RLRPSVPAHYRIYI
-2570 TYGGASVPGS
+2570 TYGGANVSGS
-2580 PMSLGVLSSRAS
+2580 PVSLGVLSARAGGG
-2592 IAAKCSGTG
+2592 ARCAGTG

-2613 TIHCVDDTPPT
+2613 TIHAGDDAPPT
-2624 VQVERLEGKEDETD
+2624 VQVERLTTDEKDDKESSDT
-2638 SGLLECRVTAGAPRE
+2638 GLLECRVVAGAPRE

-2664 QYEVRIF
+2664 LYEVRIF
-2671 LPSGPLPGSPFSV
+2671 TSAGPLPGSPFSV
-2684 KVIDTSAIVAV
+2684 KVIDTSAIVPV

-2738 SGRAVVTLTAPEG
+2738 SGRAVVTLAG
-2751 VSGEQELELTYNGA
+2751 GSGSAGGEAELELTYNGA
-2765 LVSGAPRR
+2765 LVAGAPRR
-2773 ALVAS
+2773 ALLAAPAS
-2778 GNTADRVTLAGRGL
+2778 ADRVTLAGRGL

-2805 DGSAAGLGS
+2805 DGSAAGPGA
-2814 PEASLN
+2814 PEASLM
-2820 SPDGES
+2820 SPEGDS
-2826 VPVALTAA
+2826 IPVALAAA

-2842 YTPRRAGDHHLR
+2842 YTPRRAGDHQLR
-2854 VLWAGRLVKGCPLTV
+2854 VLWAGRLVKGCPLSV
-2869 KVSAGSESGDASKVV
+2869 SVSAGGAGAGGGDASRVV
-2884 CSGAGLTGGV
+2884 CSGAGLAGGV
-2894 VGRDIRSWI
+2894 LGRELRAWL

-2911 ELTAHCSGPNKVAYC
+2911 ELTAHCTGPNKVAYC

-2937 LNVKPAEAGKHVLS
+2937 LNVKPAEAGRHMLS
-2951 VQFAGEHVPGSPF
+2951 IQFAGEHVPGSPF
-2964 TLKVAGAPDPSK
+2964 VLKVAGAPDPSK

-2983 IEAGVLAT
+2983 VEPGVLAT
-2991 FQSRFICD
+2991 FQSRFLCD

-3023 QRENQKD
+3023 QRESQKD

-3043 DYRVEVRWAGRH
+3043 DYRVEVRWANRH

-3062 VMIFDTQEELRRYL
+3062 VMIFDTQEELRRYM
-3076 QATAA
+3076 QASAA